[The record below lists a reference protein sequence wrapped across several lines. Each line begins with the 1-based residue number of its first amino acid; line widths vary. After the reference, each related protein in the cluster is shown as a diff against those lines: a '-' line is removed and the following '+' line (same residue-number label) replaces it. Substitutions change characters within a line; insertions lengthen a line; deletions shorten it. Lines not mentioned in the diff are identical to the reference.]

1 MGRSV
6 RNKGCKKYITGILTL
21 LFLFQQTLCIPVLA
35 TDITNVTPTQGTGHY
50 DIHPDFASGTMGFKH
65 YNNFNLSQGD
75 VANLIFA
82 LKNGNISLD
91 RFVNLVD
98 TQIIINGLLNTIKDG
113 GIGGHAIFVSPQGM
127 VVGASGVLNV
137 GALSAIAPT
146 TNAYDKFILDSA
158 ISSGLNQGYDY
169 ENNLAI
175 LKASDMGANID
186 INGKIISRGDVNLY
200 AKQINI
206 GNLSNADKAAI
217 FAGVN
222 KNYTGANEK
231 LATVQAANEL
241 FNALVATDV
250 TNGNAFVKDGGKITI
265 QAQSVKQAA
274 NPGIMDKI
282 VIKGKEY
289 VIEQLMD
296 ENTGNWLDN
305 NMLPQELRE
314 QGVDGEY
321 LTGVIK
327 TMLEDSIPSDATDS
341 DAHNKTN
348 YAIVN
353 VVNSLLKSANDI
365 DINATSKVDYI
376 FPNAS
381 RLFNSAIGNLIQAAI
396 EGTSF
401 DFEGAR
407 AKAEVNIGSNAEL
420 IAGNDVLLGSNAV
433 ANTIFK
439 ASSKFAPMLETTEEL
454 YYALGSKTVS
464 KVEVANG
471 AKISSKGDVKLNAQS
486 TNSNSIKIK
495 NPTSVIGSKAG
506 ASTGLPSIQLVVLAS
521 ETDSDTKAIVNSDAT
536 IEAKNVEVDAVNYS
550 SLSAVTEAIANID
563 SAKNTGVAVSVN
575 INNSN
580 INTEAKIDGTID
592 TNNQGTVSVN
602 AQNLHMNTNVAKAEV
617 TTDPPKT
624 LLTTL
629 KLNGILD
636 KITAKFSSLLD
647 LGGNSLIDTS
657 GLPKASIAATINDSN
672 ITTNATIG
680 KNASVHAD
688 NVNVNAN
695 TIDLTVN
702 NALANVKTDTASGAS
717 SYMSN
722 PGVAV
727 VVNNQNNNTTA
738 KIENGTE
745 LNQANV
751 TANNTL
757 NVNATTELPR
767 NSATIEFLL
776 NILQTGYDIGNL
788 PSDVEGNLSA
798 ELDDDWDIRLLLQ
811 GITNPVNEVTAD
823 ITNLYNEFKTSIKD
837 SLGLQGFFNNW
848 ASTSSSVKDGTGLSA
863 SVISSDIINNT
874 NALIGDYSNIQGNNV
889 IVNAANKTIQYN
901 AAGQISKLFIPTG
914 LGGDNGIGGNVIV
927 ENVTNN
933 TKAKIGNN
941 VNIDVDGNADVLSGT
956 ENQFLTVVSTGS
968 KASGENGVSI
978 SGSVTVQEVDGET
991 ESSIGSS
998 KIKANNLNVKVGEAK
1013 IKEIAKADDVLF
1025 TFGDEIWKDLPTDI
1039 VYEPGFDLDLSS
1051 PTISSFGGI
1060 DPDTG
1065 LLTFKDE
1072 ATIIKDGISNILVAG
1087 ALSQQKQ
1094 AGATGSSS
1102 GAAVG
1107 ASVNV
1112 SEFNRIVSAII
1123 NNGADI
1129 TLLDSLNVTADSKIQ
1144 SINVASAGAF
1154 AGGVSLGDNSG
1165 GGLLSG
1171 AKSKANGVLDK
1182 LKNKLTPSLIANLTS
1197 DDKKVSVG
1205 GESYNINSDG
1215 SIKTDNGTSL
1225 KDANGNDIKF
1235 QGSMGKEAASLD
1247 NLDASKGQTK
1257 NISAAAAGS
1266 VNTQINTSTTKAEIG
1281 AATIKVAN
1289 NVNVEA
1295 NQTTKSLNIGGGVAN
1310 ASTVGAGAAVNFIQ
1324 NSNQTSANV
1333 DGANIT
1339 FTKKSSNNNK
1349 LNVKANENN
1358 DNIQVA
1364 IGVGVTTTGTGDV
1377 NTATSAGGSF
1387 NADVLENSV
1396 KASIQNATVSNSANG
1411 KIDVDVNA
1419 ENHSTAYKGAGGMA
1433 VSVAQSGNTSVG
1445 AGMGGNI
1452 NLITKTTEAKIQNST
1467 INNADNVSVSAN
1479 KDKTQKTEELISVG
1493 VGGAVIAGA
1502 QNGYTFQG
1510 SMGTDVINNTINA
1523 IVDNSTI
1530 DSTGNLDVVANNN
1543 FSNGNIAGALG
1554 FSTAAT
1560 GVGVGVGAIVNVIN
1574 NNLQAA
1580 ILNNSSIKNTNNV
1593 NVKTSNNEDLKFLAA
1608 NMGIQT
1614 GSGIPAS
1621 VNGVVNVINNNIISS
1636 IDSSTVNN
1644 SNLINVIADYDNS
1657 IQGITAVGAGSNSG
1671 VATIGANVLSN
1682 TLLSNN
1688 IAQIKGSNVTSGGKL
1703 IVQATTDETIDVIP
1717 VAAAIS
1723 GSSTVTGAANVGV
1736 NVVSNNTAAKIDKN
1750 DSDEKSTILA
1760 NNIDVMASD
1769 NTKSSS
1775 RGGTIAASGG
1785 TATVAG
1791 VILADV
1797 YTKNVDAHIDNATI
1811 ENGGN
1816 VKVEASAK
1824 NIFGAENPNDITLG
1838 SLTGK
1843 VEAGQDISTSD
1854 GFENWD
1860 MTYDIAGSNTAGIS
1874 GSLISKT
1881 VVNEVNSYI
1890 GSNVEIQ
1897 NAGTIDVLAS
1907 NKTVVDVIVGNI
1919 TGATTAAVGGSV
1931 FSNVNSADVNAYIAN
1946 GAKIGTVSNAGNI
1959 KVDATSSQIY
1969 KSIMFII
1976 GAAGTAAVNGSINS
1990 NIITNSTNAYIGN
2003 NTTIKSNGTLDVLAK
2018 DTMDVETLNLGV
2030 SAAGTAA
2037 VGGAVF
2043 VDVLANK
2050 VNAIVGKNSSNGQKQ
2065 GEINVGNN
2073 VNIKADD
2080 TQNFKA
2086 NIALVAAS
2094 GTVAVDGV
2102 AVSNTMAS
2110 EVNAGVQDTTL
2121 KTSNSSINVE
2131 ANNDFNKDKET
2142 NGIGSLFNKDTINQ
2156 NDITALMPLVGIVN
2170 ASGSGTA
2177 SIGANIIANVVS
2189 TAVNAYVNN
2198 STVSTTSGL
2207 NVKANSTM
2215 NTYDAIISTTFATAA
2230 GVGLAGVNNIYSGE
2244 TKAIV
2249 QNSTVEKGNVI
2260 VSADDTFNLNSV
2272 VFSIAAAVGAG
2283 ASVSA
2288 IENANVIEN
2297 SVIANVINSD
2307 IQNASTVSV
2316 NAQNSVYIND
2326 ILAALSVANTGAGVN
2341 VIPVVNQF
2349 TGKTEAK
2356 IEDSSVNNAATSLL
2370 AKTKANINAGI
2381 VGASAAITGASIG
2394 GYTITNIFDNDI
2406 NATIDETELTNTKST
2421 ALTAESDIDILN
2433 GLASGGLAG
2442 IGANILANVL
2452 VNTINNNIGA
2462 NISNSLI
2469 KDGSISASA
2478 KQDSNINN
2486 NAYAIAGT
2494 FEGATTV
2501 INTAV
2506 NVFENN
2512 LTSGI
2517 IDTSADNVSNISV
2530 VADSIENLTN
2540 TNMGVAAAGL
2550 GASVGANAIVN
2561 VIENTTKAYID
2572 SKDKTINSTGSI
2584 LVSSDDNI
2592 LINNKLGLI
2601 SAAAGAIGAGVDVNV
2616 VNNAVIAELLTNEKG
2631 QINANNLEVLANST
2645 IGADN
2650 LIVSAAGGIAGI
2662 AANVVVNSFGSKVN
2676 FSNISE
2682 LNSANI
2688 NGSIGEINSNSN
2700 NIQYN
2705 KNGETKTASYNLTQ
2719 GTTKEGTK
2727 ATINGNVAATGKNSD
2742 GDAIKVAATNT
2753 LKGYNSDTF
2762 KITNTGVSVGGAA
2775 VGGNVLAT
2783 DMKYKTNASIEGGK
2797 ITANS
2802 GDVKVEANNRVKA
2815 DVDVT
2820 RVTVAGAG
2828 IEGGVGYFNNAS
2840 ETIAK
2845 VADTVIN
2852 AGNLNI
2858 SANSEDNIDIDVI
2871 SVLGAAAGANVSV
2884 AIADTNNNV
2893 QSLVSGNVDIDAN
2906 DVNINASNTSNLAS
2920 KLDTEQGGGLTVGVP
2935 VNRTKS
2941 NAITKALIN
2950 ATGTVDANNMNI
2962 IASSDGV
2969 NATTTM
2975 KMGSYSAITVDVAN
2989 QGASVN
2995 SEFLAGIDNSNIK
3008 INNKGTTNIL
3018 SGVKKSNN
3026 NEATSTKAEIKAQK
3040 TSVALADI
3048 NVTNLNTTVNSKTE
3062 AKLNTGNFT
3071 TNSLNIKSMA
3081 DRDAVIGSN
3090 NTNIGAIEV
3099 QTLNMNANVMGSNT
3113 INISGNNTITG
3124 NAIVKLTDDADTN
3137 AQISNMQ
3144 LSLVGAA
3151 VNESVSKVDTDTT
3164 ININGTLA
3172 MGDMN
3177 VESNVNRDTYNSIE
3191 SNSGAIVKVGVFK
3204 ITTSTTGDSNVNM
3217 AANATNENYDN
3228 GLMVIANAV
3237 NTAESITGENS
3248 AALLAISKNTSGN
3261 TVNATNNINVNGAN
3275 INSKGEF
3282 KLAATNENRV
3292 LMKRKS
3298 TQSGVYVNSGGSLY
3312 NDITSN
3318 SKVNIQNGSNIN
3330 ANDVDISSTAK
3341 IGTKNN
3347 EAIAYTIRAAGGIAE
3362 TRTNINNTVT
3372 QTSEVNV
3379 NNSTINATSDM
3390 DINVDTNSSFEQTLN
3405 ASGTG
3410 FVANVDGFSNLT
3422 VINNNNFNVSNNAT
3436 VSADSLNIAL
3446 DSSNTLIN
3454 KVDLNAD
3461 HFGFRDIDGS
3471 SNITLEINN
3480 LIDNKGHI
3488 KADTLAQ
3495 FDFMKKSTNI
3505 LDQDVKVT
3513 VDAAI
3518 PTSAVDGLVKYTVNN
3533 KMNVAQNADIISNK
3547 DVIINYLSGN
3557 NKITSDM
3564 IEDLTC
3570 RILFGIPIHTVNRY
3584 KRISQNVNNSLQL
3597 DGVIKAGTSAQ
3608 RYMYIDKNGNI
3619 DMEKLKGFM
3628 QEEYKLVDAS
3638 NVSGEQL
3645 TEDTIKGLEGE
3656 VDKLQEKIDELQAQ
3670 ADKNDALISDY
3681 KTALNEITNLLNS
3694 INNAISVTDAQNQFK
3709 TEVQNAVVGEGENKI
3724 SQELFDKIW
3733 EKANPNKTTE
3743 TEYTASITEVAKEVL
3758 DGEENIDK
3766 KVSAIE
3772 TAYNTANGKFSTKI
3786 IDGYEYSLYNGK
3798 VLLGN
3803 DDKTKTDAIN
3813 NLTAGKN
3820 ELKSVIADFE
3830 NLNKGYKDNLETL
3843 NDSLTSVNNQIA
3855 YLKENP
3861 LSDLVIE
3868 KAAVE
3873 FANLNIPS
3881 SKIEINGITK
3891 EENGK
3896 KTINIKGNG
3905 KFILASAGLGIDNY
3919 SNRDLIFKNIDL
3931 VNGYGPTGLI
3941 IDGTNY
3947 NHLANTGTPVADN
3960 VLLETDGDILGI
3972 VINNYFDHSN
3982 PLLLSPVASDII
3994 FNGTVAI
4001 GGNPIKI
4008 WNESGDVIFNNILT
4022 SGTKDIVASQGN
4034 FEYNVPTTIFT
4045 LNANDRIIAGKNV
4058 NIDVQEAKINGT
4070 IKAGYGDRNLTI
4082 TSDMLKDENLIVD
4095 PNTGDKNMVN
4105 LAGTDKTPYLNETNN
4120 IKVLYKDNKLLVFNT
4135 KTEGG
4140 NVNITGKV
4148 TGNGKVTYTNGYAT
4162 VNIDNQTDKQL
4173 VVNGLENN
4181 RQNGSFTNKGTI
4193 TNVVNQ
4199 GSNKATTKISS
4210 KGNIDILGQIKSG
4223 FGFISGD
4230 NVSELNVSGQNGVNV
4245 KEKLSE
4251 TGEIIATI
4259 DTYGNSSITNTAS
4272 SIVIDGIVQNTNGN
4286 LTTTNEGLGGTIV
4299 NGTLKNTIGT
4309 LTATNKNGELLVNE
4323 TGKVKSEN
4331 GTIKLNNTTGT
4342 GTTIKGLV
4350 DGVNGDVE
4358 ILNENGEL
4366 LVDTLG
4372 IVQNT
4377 GNNLTVTNKGNGGA
4391 TISGLVK
4398 NTGNKLTVDNQNAK
4412 LYIDGNI
4419 ENYGNNLEVKNSGE
4433 QGAEI
4438 EGTVKGYGNNS
4449 IVSVT
4454 NTNGNLLVS
4463 ETGEIQNA
4471 GNNLTVSN
4479 SGNGNVTIEGLVQ
4492 NEGVDL
4498 TLFNSG
4504 LGGITVIGSVI
4515 NKGNDLIVDNQ
4526 DGLLSVNANGLIQN
4540 TGNLLKLTNTGA
4552 GITIDGT
4559 IEGFRGVAANDKGD
4573 IEVKNEKGTLLVNAS
4588 GKIENTGNNLTVTN
4602 KGNGGATISG
4612 LVKNT
4617 GNKLTVDNQNAK
4629 LYIDGNIENHGNNLE
4644 VKNSGE
4650 QGAEIEGIVRG
4661 IGSNSTVKVT
4671 NEGGNLKINENAEV
4685 TNESQTTADNL
4696 LVQNNSSG
4704 ILDIFGKIFNKNK
4717 GNTEVKNINQSATSK
4732 IVVEET
4738 GTVTNTNG
4746 TLLVQNNGG
4755 LGIIIDGLINNKL
4768 GATTVENLNE
4778 TNTSEI
4784 LISTIGKIVN
4794 NNGTINVTNKGQK
4807 ETGLDVDGL
4816 INAINQDIV
4825 INNQN
4830 SNIEIGEYET
4840 GNDNY
4845 ILANNGNV
4853 IINQT
4858 NGNILNGIIDPD
4870 TNNKNQNHDLGNPDH
4885 AYKTL
4890 INAGEN
4896 LTITTNGGN
4905 IGKDTHNL
4913 ENKESGFGINAST
4926 RDYTESINVNVKGKV
4941 KVDAKNN
4948 GNALVNLR
4956 AKNSDLKVDNI
4967 KSDGNIMLTAIDW
4980 KQKDEETPN
4989 PNNEEYYR
4997 GYSIVNASSNTNVA
5011 NVEGRNIS
5019 LISSNNIGADGN
5031 SFTYKQLENGTISG
5045 LAEND
5050 LYISGLGNNDNIWQL
5065 IAKRGNLGLDLSGN
5079 ATIREITAG
5088 GKMKIVSKGS
5098 NLTFYDLGRLVNLL
5112 GDEDDILFPH
5122 DKISI
5127 SSVIPDAIEIHVLDI
5142 NPATRIDPNNAN
5154 STLNIYNA
5162 FLEGKN
5168 DGTADVILRADNV
5181 IAHAYDAAS
5190 SNISNVLRPN
5200 GFDATE
5206 DRTYANDFTDKNAIK
5221 DLTASGFNTVG
5232 GGNKLVFDIQGV
5244 SPDNVKDAG
5253 GTENQR
5259 NYKAQDVVQTI
5270 EIFDNPIGFKETV
5283 YKTKDVTLSLN
5294 SSDSAPLDNRG
5305 MELLKFYTDNAY
5317 VDTKDLN
5324 LHMSDTFVTNYAEF
5338 RNGNRGGEP
5347 GGFYIDPENGYRWLT
5362 IVDNDYYRN
5371 ISNDFGIPVTSQ
5383 LYTKLTGSFAL
5394 SMGNLI
5400 ALETKA
5406 PVVHYNPY
5414 EVVNLPRTENSF
5426 YRLTYKDDK
5435 IQKTTTTP
5443 EFADI
5448 DKSTYKPTKRE
5459 YIRFSVLED
5468 SGIRLDKKKKQKTPR
5483 IIAIVDISRGGIAVT
5498 HDGSLKVGEK
5508 MIVSLSCYGMDIS
5521 PEVEVVRVSGNN
5533 AGMKFINLDKST
5545 ANKILYMNMFM
5556 AEDANNLQTS
5566 SR

>member
-6 RNKGCKKYITGILTL
+6 NNKGCKKYITGMLTL

-35 TDITNVTPTQGTGHY
+35 TDISGINPTQGTGHY
-50 DIHPDFASGTMGFKH
+50 DIHPEFVHGDMGFRH
-65 YNNFNLSQGD
+65 YENFNLSQGD
-75 VANLIFA
+75 IANLIF
-82 LKNGNISLD
+82 LVKNGQIPVEK
-91 RFVNLVD
+91 FVNLVD
-98 TQIIINGLLNTIKDG
+98 NQIIINGLLNGVLSNGD
-113 GIGGHAIFVSPQGM
+113 IGGHAIFVSPQGM

-137 GALSAIAPT
+137 GALTAIAPT
-146 TNAYDKFILDSA
+146 QANYESVRGRYYQLNTTNGQYEPVLNIVNDSYINENYQTVTRTDAEQADYDINVTLKNGDQ
-158 ISSGLNQGYDY
+158 QG
-169 ENNLAI
+169 
-175 LKASDMGANID
+175 NID
-186 INGKIISRGDVNLY
+186 VNGKIISRGNVELVG
-200 AKQINI
+200 KNI
-206 GNLSNADKAAI
+206 TVRKDPNNPNAQKAGI
-217 FAGVN
+217 LAGVN
-222 KNYTGANEK
+222 KNFNNANIK
-231 LATVQAANEL
+231 LTTVEAANNL
-241 FNALVATDV
+241 FNALVNTDEK
-250 TNGNAFVKDGGKITI
+250 NANAFDKQGNIIVK
-265 QAQSVKQAA
+265 AQSIKNITNEDIKESDIPSEGLNEENGQTIENMLANGIIQKPDDAFVNPDSFENNASSVIIEDAILKAHDIDVSATTKVVYDAKKGAPSLNYITNPDSTVLGQLLSNGYANWEGARSKATVTIGDGAELYASGDVLLNAIAIATSNIKVAPLKYTKKVQVADIAEMYYALGTKTQADVVVQNGA
-274 NPGIMDKI
+274 
-282 VIKGKEY
+282 
-289 VIEQLMD
+289 VIEA
-296 ENTGNWLDN
+296 
-305 NMLPQELRE
+305 
-314 QGVDGEY
+314 
-321 LTGVIK
+321 
-327 TMLEDSIPSDATDS
+327 S
-341 DAHNKTN
+341 
-348 YAIVN
+348 
-353 VVNSLLKSANDI
+353 NDFVA
-365 DINATSKVDYI
+365 NATSKNTLWAKIKNVTTMLDQAI
-376 FPNAS
+376 MPNWQVII
-381 RLFNSAIGNLIQAAI
+381 L
-396 EGTSF
+396 
-401 DFEGAR
+401 
-407 AKAEVNIGSNAEL
+407 
-420 IAGNDVLLGSNAV
+420 
-433 ANTIFK
+433 NT
-439 ASSKFAPMLETTEEL
+439 TTEADTKAVIE
-454 YYALGSKTVS
+454 
-464 KVEVANG
+464 NG
-471 AKISSKGDVKLNAQS
+471 AKITANNINVNAVNV
-486 TNSNSIKIK
+486 TNDFINMAAKTTMFPDDS
-495 NPTSVIGSKAG
+495 
-506 ASTGLPSIQLVVLAS
+506 LPSFSIAA
-521 ETDSDTKAIVNSDAT
+521 AIRNAD
-536 IEAKNVEVDAVNYS
+536 
-550 SLSAVTEAIANID
+550 
-563 SAKNTGVAVSVN
+563 
-575 INNSN
+575 
-580 INTEAKIDGTID
+580 INTEAKI
-592 TNNQGTVSVN
+592 NNKINANGDVNVN
-602 AQNLHMNTNVAKAEV
+602 AQNLHVASINSTASVSE
-617 TTDPPKT
+617 PKSGALDSAINSGLKGT
-624 LLTTL
+624 LLG
-629 KLNGILD
+629 KAQEAVKQIQS
-636 KITAKFSSLLD
+636 KI
-647 LGGNSLIDTS
+647 S
-657 GLPKASIAATINDSN
+657 GLLGTFIADA
-672 ITTNATIG
+672 AP
-680 KNASVHAD
+680 NASGSVV
-688 NVNVNAN
+688 VN
-695 TIDLTVN
+695 TVN
-702 NALANVKTDTASGAS
+702 NNATATVGNQADITANKVNINSNIVDMTINSATAKASDNKTASYVPA
-717 SYMSN
+717 

-727 VVNNQNNNTTA
+727 IVNEQNNSAKAQIEDTDGTNSAKIKAANGLNVSATTEQPMNEATFEFLLSLAQLGTDLVLPDGALADNVSSFELNTNAPWDLTGLKAMFGDTSAEILADIKDIKLGLKQSGAISHLGLKGFTNNWAQSSSKVKDGGVGLAGSFVYSEVVNN
-738 KIENGTE
+738 
-745 LNQANV
+745 
-751 TANNTL
+751 
-757 NVNATTELPR
+757 
-767 NSATIEFLL
+767 TIAR
-776 NILQTGYDIGNL
+776 IGNGAQIT
-788 PSDVEGNLSA
+788 ETGN
-798 ELDDDWDIRLLLQ
+798 
-811 GITNPVNEVTAD
+811 VV
-823 ITNLYNEFKTSIKD
+823 
-837 SLGLQGFFNNW
+837 
-848 ASTSSSVKDGTGLSA
+848 
-863 SVISSDIINNT
+863 
-874 NALIGDYSNIQGNNV
+874 
-889 IVNAANKTIQYN
+889 VNAANKIIQNN
-901 AAGQISKLFIPTG
+901 ASGDLSKLWKISGATG
-914 LGGDNGIGGNVIV
+914 ESSGVGGSGIVTY
-927 ENVTNN
+927 VTNN
-933 TKAKIGNN
+933 AKAQIGENVVIDSKSDVKVNSANQQSYINAAITGSSTKQGLAF
-941 VNIDVDGNADVLSGT
+941 SGS
-956 ENQFLTVVSTGS
+956 TVV
-968 KASGENGVSI
+968 
-978 SGSVTVQEVDGET
+978 QELKGTT
-991 ESSIGSS
+991 ESSIGNNTIIS
-998 KIKANNLNVKVGEAK
+998 ANNLDVTAGKASISTAK
-1013 IKEIAKADDVLF
+1013 RSFDQFITDPFENEEDQIITDDV
-1025 TFGDEIWKDLPTDI
+1025 
-1039 VYEPGFDLDLSS
+1039 DLSS
-1051 PTISSFGGI
+1051 PQIRRFLEL
-1060 DPDTG
+1060 DEKTG
-1065 LLTFKDE
+1065 LIAVDSPVEIT
-1072 ATIIKDGISNILVAG
+1072 DGISNITITG
-1087 ALSQQKQ
+1087 ALSNQKGTTSDPSQ
-1094 AGATGSSS
+1094 TSSS
-1102 GAAVG
+1102 GVAIG
-1107 ASVNV
+1107 ASVVV
-1112 SEFNRIVSAII
+1112 SDIQKEVNALI
-1123 NNGADI
+1123 ADNAEI
-1129 TLLDSLNVTADSKIQ
+1129 TLNNDLNVKADTLNQ
-1144 SINVASAGAF
+1144 TLNLALAGAF
-1154 AGGVSLGDNSG
+1154 AGGVKLKKDKGDSSSASTQSANGKTNLLNSWQDKTSNSATKADEMLAKADSASKTSQKLDQHGRPIIKVDGKEYVTDVNGQYHDGKGNVLKDSSGNNVKYQGSLGNE
-1165 GGLLSG
+1165 
-1171 AKSKANGVLDK
+1171 KSN
-1182 LKNKLTPSLIANLTS
+1182 
-1197 DDKKVSVG
+1197 
-1205 GESYNINSDG
+1205 
-1215 SIKTDNGTSL
+1215 
-1225 KDANGNDIKF
+1225 
-1235 QGSMGKEAASLD
+1235 LD
-1247 NLDASKGQTK
+1247 NTK
-1257 NISAAAAGS
+1257 NASNNMSAAAAGS
-1266 VNTQINTSTTKAEIG
+1266 VNVHLNNSNVKAEVGNAKI
-1281 AATIKVAN
+1281 TVKN
-1289 NVNVEA
+1289 NLNVEA
-1295 NQTTKSLNIGGGVAN
+1295 NQETNVLNIGGGVAN
-1310 ASTVGAGAAVNFIQ
+1310 ASTVGAGAAVNLIE
-1324 NSNQTSANV
+1324 NNNQTQALINSADV
-1333 DGANIT
+1333 T
-1339 FTKKSSNNNK
+1339 FTGDGDNL
-1349 LNVKANENN
+1349 LNILAEENN

-1364 IGVGVTTTGTGDV
+1364 IGAGVTKTSTSDTTTQV
-1377 NTATSAGGSF
+1377 SAGGSF
-1387 NADVLENSV
+1387 NTDILTNKVIAEANNIKV
-1396 KASIQNATVSNSANG
+1396 KQSNGINN
-1411 KIDVDVNA
+1411 IDVNVDA
-1419 ENHSTAYKGAGGMA
+1419 ENHSTSYKGAGGLS
-1433 VSVAQSGNTSVG
+1433 VNVAQAGNTSVG
-1445 AGMGGNI
+1445 AGMGGNL
-1452 NLITKTTEAKIQNST
+1452 NLITKETKAQITNDSDIKNSK
-1467 INNADNVSVSAN
+1467 SVKVTAN
-1479 KDKTQKTEELISVG
+1479 KDKNQKTEDLISVG

-1502 QNGYTFQG
+1502 QSGYTFQG
-1510 SMGTDVINNTINA
+1510 AMGTDVVNNTISA
-1523 IVDNSTI
+1523 IVDNSTIGSTGNLDVIDNSTI
-1530 DSTGNLDVVANNN
+1530 DSTGDLDVVANNN
-1543 FSNGNIAGALG
+1543 FNNGNIAGALG
-1554 FSTAAT
+1554 FSSAAT

-1574 NNLQAA
+1574 NNIQAA
-1580 ILNNSSIKNTNNV
+1580 ISNNSDIKNASNV
-1593 NVKTSNNEDLKFLAA
+1593 NVETSNNEDLKFLAI

-1621 VNGVVNVINNNIISS
+1621 ANGIVNVVNNNIISS
-1636 IDSSTVNN
+1636 IESSTVNN
-1644 SNLINVIADYDNS
+1644 SGLTNVIADYDNS
-1657 IQGITAVGAGSNSG
+1657 IQGITFVGAGSNSG
-1671 VATIGANVLSN
+1671 VATISANVLSN
-1682 TLLSNN
+1682 VLSSDNV
-1688 IAQIKGSNVTSGGKL
+1688 AQIKGSNVTSSGKL
-1703 IVQATTDETIDVIP
+1703 TVQSTTDETIDVIP

-1736 NVVSNNTAAKIDKN
+1736 NVVSNSTSAKIDKN
-1750 DSDEKSTILA
+1750 DSGKKSTISA
-1760 NNIDVMASD
+1760 NNIDVVASD

-1785 TATVAG
+1785 TATVGGA
-1791 VILADV
+1791 ILADV

-1811 ENGGN
+1811 QNGGN
-1816 VKVEASAK
+1816 VKVDASAK
-1824 NIFGAENPNDITLG
+1824 NIFGAENPNEITLG
-1838 SLTGK
+1838 SLTNK
-1843 VEAGQDISTSD
+1843 VQNGEDITNSD

-1897 NAGTIDVLAS
+1897 NAGNIDVLAS
-1907 NKTVVDVIVGNI
+1907 NKTVADVIVGNI

-1946 GAKIGTVSNAGNI
+1946 GAKIDTISNVGNI
-1959 KVDATSSQIY
+1959 KVDAVSSQIY

-1990 NIITNSTNAYIGN
+1990 NIIANSTNAYIGN
-2003 NTTIKSNGTLDVLAK
+2003 NTTIKSNGTLDVLAG

-2030 SAAGTAA
+2030 NAAGTAA

-2050 VNAIVGKNSSNGQKQ
+2050 VNAIVGNNSTGGQKQ
-2065 GEINVGNN
+2065 GEISVGKD
-2073 VNIKADD
+2073 VNIKANDA
-2080 TQNFKA
+2080 QNFKA

-2110 EVNAGVQDTTL
+2110 EVNAGIQDTTL
-2121 KTSNSSINVE
+2121 KTSNGSINVE

-2156 NDITALMPLVGIVN
+2156 SDVAALMPLVGIVN

-2177 SIGANIIANVVS
+2177 SVGANVIANVVS

-2198 STVSTTSGL
+2198 ATVSTTNGL
-2207 NVKANSTM
+2207 NVEANSTM
-2215 NTYDAIISTTFATAA
+2215 NTYDAIISTTFATTA

-2244 TKAIV
+2244 TKALV
-2249 QNSTVEKGNVI
+2249 QNSTVEKGNVK
-2260 VSADDTFNLNSV
+2260 VSANDTFNLNSV
-2272 VFSIAAAVGAG
+2272 VFSVAAAVGAG

-2288 IENANVIEN
+2288 IENANIIEN
-2297 SVIANVINSD
+2297 SVIANVINSN
-2307 IQNASTVSV
+2307 ILNADSVNV

-2326 ILAALSVANTGAGVN
+2326 ILAAASIANTGAGVN
-2341 VIPVVNQF
+2341 VIPVINQF

-2356 IEDSSVNNAATSLL
+2356 IEGGSVNNAATSLS
-2370 AKTKANINAGI
+2370 AKTKANVNAGI
-2381 VGASAAITGASIG
+2381 AGVSAAIASASIG
-2394 GYTITNIFDNDI
+2394 GYTIANIFDNDI
-2406 NATIDETELTNTKST
+2406 YATINGTELTNAKST
-2421 ALTAESDIDILN
+2421 SLIAESDIDILN
-2433 GLASGGLAG
+2433 GLASGGLTG
-2442 IGANILANVL
+2442 IGVSGLANVL
-2452 VNTINNNIGA
+2452 VNTINNNVGA
-2462 NISNSLI
+2462 NISNSSI
-2469 KDGSISASA
+2469 KDGSISTSA

-2486 NAYAIAGT
+2486 NAYAVAGT
-2494 FEGATTV
+2494 VKGATAIV
-2501 INTAV
+2501 NTAV

-2550 GASVGANAIVN
+2550 GASIGANAIVN

-2592 LINNKLGLI
+2592 LLNNKLGLI
-2601 SAAAGAIGAGVDVNV
+2601 SLAAGAIGAGVDVNV
-2616 VNNAVIAELLTNEKG
+2616 INNAVIAELLTNSNG

-2650 LIVSAAGGIAGI
+2650 SIVSAAGGIAGI

-2676 FSNISE
+2676 FSNASE

-2688 NGSIGEINSNSN
+2688 NGSLGEINPNSN

-2762 KITNTGVSVGGAA
+2762 KISNTGVSVGGAA

-2802 GDVKVEANNRVKA
+2802 GNVKIDANSTVKA
-2815 DVDVT
+2815 DIDVNQAS
-2820 RVTVAGAG
+2820 VGLAG
-2828 IEGGVGYFNNAS
+2828 IQGGVGYFNNAS

-2845 VADTVIN
+2845 AANSVIN
-2852 AGNLNI
+2852 TKGNLTVN
-2858 SANSEDNIDIDVI
+2858 ANSTDNIDIDVLSI
-2871 SVLGAAAGANVSV
+2871 LGSVAGANVSV
-2884 AIADTNNNV
+2884 AVADTNNNV
-2893 QSLVSGNVDIDAN
+2893 QSLVSGSVDIDAN
-2906 DVNINASNTSNLAS
+2906 DVNINASNASNLAS

-2950 ATGTVDANNMNI
+2950 ATGTIDANNMNL

-3026 NEATSTKAEIKAQK
+3026 NQAASMKAEIKAQR
-3040 TSVALADI
+3040 TGFALVDVKVSNFNA
-3048 NVTNLNTTVNSKTE
+3048 TVNSKTE

-3071 TNSLNIKSMA
+3071 TNNLNIKSMA

-3090 NTNIGAIEV
+3090 NTNIGAVEV
-3099 QTLNMNANVMGSNT
+3099 QTLNMNATAKGSNT
-3113 INISGNNTITG
+3113 VNIAGNNTIIG
-3124 NAIVKLTDDADTN
+3124 NAIVELTDDADTN
-3137 AQISNMQ
+3137 AQITNMQ

-3172 MGDMN
+3172 MSDMD
-3177 VESNVNRDTYNSIE
+3177 VKSTVNRDTYNSIE
-3191 SNSGAIVKVGVFK
+3191 SNSGAIVAIVDVGVFK
-3204 ITTSTTGDSNVNM
+3204 ITTSTTGDSNVNI

-3228 GLMVIANAV
+3228 GLTVIANAV
-3237 NTAESITGENS
+3237 NTAESVTGENNK
-3248 AALLAISKNTSGN
+3248 ALAAISKNTSGN
-3261 TVNATNNINVNGAN
+3261 TLNASNNINVNGAK

-3330 ANDVDISSTAK
+3330 ASDVNISSTAK
-3341 IGTKNN
+3341 IGTKGDEN
-3347 EAIAYTIRAAGGIAE
+3347 IAYTIRAAGGIVE
-3362 TRTNINNTVT
+3362 KETNINNTVS

-3390 DINVDTNSSFEQTLN
+3390 NINVDTDSKFSQSLN
-3405 ASGTG
+3405 ASGSG

-3422 VINNNNFNVSNNAT
+3422 VTNNNKFNVLNNAT
-3436 VSADSLNIAL
+3436 VSADTLNIAL
-3446 DSSNTLIN
+3446 DSSNELTNNVNL
-3454 KVDLNAD
+3454 DAS
-3461 HFGFRDIDGS
+3461 HFGFRDIDGK
-3471 SNITLEINN
+3471 SNITLTINN
-3480 LIDNKGHI
+3480 TIDNKGHI

-3505 LDQDVKVT
+3505 LDQDVKVK

-3533 KMNVAQNADIISNK
+3533 HMNVAKDADIISNK
-3547 DVIINYLSGN
+3547 DVIVNYLSGN

-3564 IEDLTC
+3564 VEDLTC
-3570 RILFGIPIHTVNRY
+3570 RILFGIPIHVVNRY
-3584 KRISQNVNNSLQL
+3584 SRISQNVSNSLQL
-3597 DGVIKAGTSAQ
+3597 DGVIKAGIAAQ
-3608 RYMYIDKNGNI
+3608 RYMYIDKDGNI
-3619 DMEKLKGFM
+3619 DMDKLKGFM
-3628 QEEYKLVDAS
+3628 QDEYKLVNAS

-3645 TEDTIKGLEGE
+3645 TQDTIKGLEGE
-3656 VDKLQEKIDELQAQ
+3656 VDKLQEKIDELKAQ
-3670 ADKNDALISDY
+3670 ADKNDALIAEY
-3681 KTALNEITNLLNS
+3681 KTSLNELTSLLNN

-3709 TEVQNAVVGEGENKI
+3709 SEVQNAVVGEGENKI

-3733 EKANPNKTTE
+3733 EKANPNKDTGAE
-3743 TEYTASITEVAKEVL
+3743 NTASITEVAKEVL
-3758 DGEENIDK
+3758 NGEENLDK

-3772 TAYNTANGKFSTKI
+3772 TAYNAANGKFSTKT

-3798 VLLGN
+3798 ILLGN
-3803 DDKTKTDAIN
+3803 DDKAKTDAIN

-3820 ELKSVIADFE
+3820 ELASVIADFE
-3830 NLNKGYKDNLETL
+3830 NANKGYKESLETL

-3861 LSDLVIE
+3861 LSDLVIK

-3896 KTINIKGNG
+3896 KVININGDG

-3947 NHLANTGTPVADN
+3947 NHLANTTTPVADN
-3960 VLLETDGDILGI
+3960 VYLVTEGDIKGI

-3982 PLLLSPVASDII
+3982 PLLSSPVASDII
-3994 FNGTVAI
+3994 FNGTVTL
-4001 GGNPIKI
+4001 GGDPVKI

-4022 SGTKDIVASQGN
+4022 SGSKDIVATQGN
-4034 FEYNVPTTIFT
+4034 FEYNVPTTVFT
-4045 LNANDRIIAGKNV
+4045 LNSNDRIIAGQNV
-4058 NIDVQEAKINGT
+4058 NINVQEAKINGT
-4070 IKAGYGDRNLTI
+4070 IKAGYGNRNLTI
-4082 TSDMLKDENLIVD
+4082 TNDMLNNLIVD
-4095 PNTGDKNMVN
+4095 PNTGERNMVN
-4105 LAGTDKTPYLNETNN
+4105 LGGADKSPYLNATNN

-4173 VVNGLENN
+4173 VINGLENN
-4181 RQNGSFTNKGTI
+4181 RQNGSFANKGTI

-4223 FGFISGD
+4223 FGFINGD
-4230 NVSELNVSGQNGVNV
+4230 NVSELNISGQNGVKV
-4245 KEKLSE
+4245 EEKLSE

-4259 DTYGNSSITNTAS
+4259 DTYGNSSITNTGS

-4286 LTTTNEGLGGTIV
+4286 LTTTNEGLGGTII
-4299 NGTLKNTIGT
+4299 NGTLKNTTGI
-4309 LTATNKNGELLVNE
+4309 LTVTNKNGELLVNE

-4377 GNNLTVTNKGNGGA
+4377 GNNLTVTNKGDGGA
-4391 TISGLVK
+4391 TVSGLIK
-4398 NTGNKLTVDNQNAK
+4398 NTGNKLTLDNQNEK
-4412 LYIDGNI
+4412 LYIDGSV
-4419 ENYGNNLEVKNSGE
+4419 ENYGNNLEVKNSGSK
-4433 QGAEI
+4433 GVEI
-4438 EGTVKGYGNNS
+4438 EGIVKGDGNNS

-4454 NTNGNLLVS
+4454 NTNGNL
-4463 ETGEIQNA
+4463 T
-4471 GNNLTVSN
+4471 
-4479 SGNGNVTIEGLVQ
+4479 
-4492 NEGVDL
+4492 
-4498 TLFNSG
+4498 
-4504 LGGITVIGSVI
+4504 
-4515 NKGNDLIVDNQ
+4515 
-4526 DGLLSVNANGLIQN
+4526 
-4540 TGNLLKLTNTGA
+4540 
-4552 GITIDGT
+4552 
-4559 IEGFRGVAANDKGD
+4559 
-4573 IEVKNEKGTLLVNAS
+4573 
-4588 GKIENTGNNLTVTN
+4588 
-4602 KGNGGATISG
+4602 
-4612 LVKNT
+4612 
-4617 GNKLTVDNQNAK
+4617 
-4629 LYIDGNIENHGNNLE
+4629 
-4644 VKNSGE
+4644 
-4650 QGAEIEGIVRG
+4650 
-4661 IGSNSTVKVT
+4661 
-4671 NEGGNLKINENAEV
+4671 INENAEV
-4685 TNESQTTADNL
+4685 SNESNEIADNL

-4704 ILDIFGKIFNKNK
+4704 VLDIFGTIFNKNK
-4717 GNTEVKNINQSATSK
+4717 GNTKVTNINQSATSEIK
-4732 IVVEET
+4732 VNET
-4738 GTVTNTNG
+4738 GSITNTNG
-4746 TLLVQNNGG
+4746 TLFVQNNGG
-4755 LGIIIDGLINNKL
+4755 LGITIDGLINNKL
-4768 GATTVENLNE
+4768 GETTVKNLNE
-4778 TNTSEI
+4778 TNTSGI
-4784 LISTIGKIVN
+4784 LISTIGRIINEDGKINITN
-4794 NNGTINVTNKGQK
+4794 NGQK

-4816 INAINQDIV
+4816 INAINKDIV

-4830 SNIEIGEYET
+4830 SNIEIGEYAT
-4840 GNDNY
+4840 DNDNY
-4845 ILANNGNV
+4845 ILANKGN
-4853 IINQT
+4853 IEINQT

-4997 GYSIVNASSNTNVA
+4997 GYSIINAANNKNVA

-5019 LISSNNIGADGN
+5019 LISSNNIGENGN
-5031 SFTYKQLENGTISG
+5031 SFTYNQLENGTISAM
-5045 LAEND
+5045 AEND
-5050 LYISGLGNNDNIWQL
+5050 LYITGMGNNDNIWQL

-5088 GKMKIVSKGS
+5088 GTLKIVSKAA
-5098 NLTFYDLGRLVNLL
+5098 NLTIYDLGKLTNLL
-5112 GDEDDILFPH
+5112 GAEEDILYPH
-5122 DKISI
+5122 DKILMST
-5127 SSVIPDAIEIHVLDI
+5127 VVPDATEIHVLDI
-5142 NPATRIDPNNAN
+5142 NPATRIDPNDAN

-5162 FLEGKN
+5162 YIEGKN

-5190 SNISNVLRPN
+5190 SPVSNALRPN
-5200 GFDATE
+5200 GFDAQ
-5206 DRTYANDFTDKNAIK
+5206 DGRMYANDFTDPNAPK
-5221 DLTASGFNTVG
+5221 DLKASGFNTVG
-5232 GGNKLVFDIQGV
+5232 DGEKLVFDIQGV

-5253 GTENQR
+5253 GKEEQR

-5283 YKTKDVTLSLN
+5283 YKAKDVTLSLN
-5294 SSDSAPLDNRG
+5294 SGENAPLDNRG

-5324 LHMSDTFVTNYAEF
+5324 LHMSDTFITNYAEF
-5338 RNGNRGGEP
+5338 RNGNREGEP

-5362 IVDNDYYRN
+5362 IVDNDYHRN
-5371 ISNDFGIPVTSQ
+5371 IANDFGIPVTSQ

-5459 YIRFSVLED
+5459 FIRFNVLED
-5468 SGIRLDKKKKQKTPR
+5468 SGIGLDKKKKQKTPR
-5483 IIAIVDISRGGIAVT
+5483 IIAIVDISRGGISVT
-5498 HDGSLKVGEK
+5498 HDGSLKVGER
-5508 MIVSLSCYGMDIS
+5508 MVVSLSCHGMDVS
-5521 PEVEVVRVSGNN
+5521 PEVEVVRVTGNN

-5556 AEDANNLQTS
+5556 AEKNDNLQTS

>member
-6 RNKGCKKYITGILTL
+6 NNKGCKKYITGMLTL

-35 TDITNVTPTQGTGHY
+35 TDISGINPTQGTGHY
-50 DIHPDFASGTMGFKH
+50 DIHPEFVHGDMGFRH
-65 YNNFNLSQGD
+65 YENFNLSQGD
-75 VANLIFA
+75 IANLIF
-82 LKNGNISLD
+82 LVKNGQIPVEK
-91 RFVNLVD
+91 FVNLVD
-98 TQIIINGLLNTIKDG
+98 NQIIINGLLNGVLTNGD
-113 GIGGHAIFVSPQGM
+113 IGGHAIFVSPQGM
-127 VVGASGVLNV
+127 VIGASGVLNV
-137 GALSAIAPT
+137 GALTAIAPT
-146 TNAYDKFILDSA
+146 RANYESVRGRYYQLNTTNGQYEPVLNIVNDSYINENYQTVTRTDAEQADYDINVTLKNGDQ
-158 ISSGLNQGYDY
+158 QG
-169 ENNLAI
+169 
-175 LKASDMGANID
+175 NID
-186 INGKIISRGDVNLY
+186 VNGKIISRGNVELVG
-200 AKQINI
+200 KNI
-206 GNLSNADKAAI
+206 TVRKDPNNPNAQKAGI
-217 FAGVN
+217 LAGVN
-222 KNYTGANEK
+222 KNFNNANIK
-231 LATVQAANEL
+231 LTTVEAANNL
-241 FNALVATDV
+241 FNALVNTDV
-250 TNGNAFVKDGGKITI
+250 KNANAFDQQGNIIVK
-265 QAQSVKQAA
+265 AQS
-274 NPGIMDKI
+274 
-282 VIKGKEY
+282 IKNITNEDIKES
-289 VIEQLMD
+289 D
-296 ENTGNWLDN
+296 
-305 NMLPQELRE
+305 
-314 QGVDGEY
+314 
-321 LTGVIK
+321 
-327 TMLEDSIPSDATDS
+327 IPSEGLDEEKGQSIEEMLADGLIQKPDDAFVNPDS
-341 DAHNKTN
+341 FENNASSVIIEDA
-348 YAIVN
+348 I
-353 VVNSLLKSANDI
+353 LKAHDI
-365 DINATSKVDYI
+365 DVSATTKVVYNAKKGAPSLNYITNPDSTVLGQLLSNGYANWEGARSKATVTIGDGAELYASGDVLLNAIAIATSNIKVAPLKYTKKVQVADIAEMYYALGTKTQADVVVQNGAVVEASNDFVANATSKNTLWAKIKNVTTMLDQAI
-376 FPNAS
+376 MPNWQVII
-381 RLFNSAIGNLIQAAI
+381 L
-396 EGTSF
+396 
-401 DFEGAR
+401 
-407 AKAEVNIGSNAEL
+407 
-420 IAGNDVLLGSNAV
+420 
-433 ANTIFK
+433 NT
-439 ASSKFAPMLETTEEL
+439 TTEADTKAVIE
-454 YYALGSKTVS
+454 
-464 KVEVANG
+464 NG
-471 AKISSKGDVKLNAQS
+471 AKITANNINVNAVNV
-486 TNSNSIKIK
+486 TNDFINMAAKTTMFPDDS
-495 NPTSVIGSKAG
+495 
-506 ASTGLPSIQLVVLAS
+506 LPSFSIAA
-521 ETDSDTKAIVNSDAT
+521 AIRNAD
-536 IEAKNVEVDAVNYS
+536 
-550 SLSAVTEAIANID
+550 
-563 SAKNTGVAVSVN
+563 
-575 INNSN
+575 
-580 INTEAKIDGTID
+580 INTEAKI
-592 TNNQGTVSVN
+592 NNKINANGDVNVN
-602 AQNLHMNTNVAKAEV
+602 AQNLHVASINSTASVSEPKSGALDSAINSGLKGTMIGKAQKAVEQIQSKISGLLGTFIADAAPNASGSVVVNTVNNNATATVGNQADITANKVNINSNIVDMTINAATAKASDNKTASYVPAPGIAVIVNEQNNSAKAQIEDTDGTNSAKIKAADGLNV
-617 TTDPPKT
+617 SATTEQPMNEAT
-624 LLTTL
+624 FEFLL
-629 KLNGILD
+629 
-636 KITAKFSSLLD
+636 SLAQLGTD
-647 LGGNSLIDTS
+647 LV
-657 GLPKASIAATINDSN
+657 LPDGAL
-672 ITTNATIG
+672 
-680 KNASVHAD
+680 AD
-688 NVNVNAN
+688 NVNSFELNTNAPW
-695 TIDLTVN
+695 DLTGLK
-702 NALANVKTDTASGAS
+702 AMFGDTSAEILADIKDIKLGLKQSGAIS
-717 SYMSN
+717 H
-722 PGVAV
+722 
-727 VVNNQNNNTTA
+727 
-738 KIENGTE
+738 
-745 LNQANV
+745 
-751 TANNTL
+751 
-757 NVNATTELPR
+757 
-767 NSATIEFLL
+767 
-776 NILQTGYDIGNL
+776 
-788 PSDVEGNLSA
+788 
-798 ELDDDWDIRLLLQ
+798 
-811 GITNPVNEVTAD
+811 
-823 ITNLYNEFKTSIKD
+823 
-837 SLGLQGFFNNW
+837 LGLKGFTNNW
-848 ASTSSSVKDGTGLSA
+848 AQSSSKVKDGGVGLAGSFVYSEVVNDTIARIGNGAQITETG
-863 SVISSDIINNT
+863 
-874 NALIGDYSNIQGNNV
+874 NV
-889 IVNAANKTIQYN
+889 VVNAANKIIQNN
-901 AAGQISKLFIPTG
+901 ASGDLSKLWKISGATG
-914 LGGDNGIGGNVIV
+914 ESSGVGGSGIVTY
-927 ENVTNN
+927 VTNN
-933 TKAKIGNN
+933 TKAQIGEN
-941 VNIDVDGNADVLSGT
+941 VVIDSKGDVKVNSANQQSYINAAITGSSTKQGLAFSGS
-956 ENQFLTVVSTGS
+956 TVV
-968 KASGENGVSI
+968 
-978 SGSVTVQEVDGET
+978 QELKGTT
-991 ESSIGSS
+991 ESSIGNNTIIS
-998 KIKANNLNVKVGEAK
+998 ANNLDVTAGKASISTAK
-1013 IKEIAKADDVLF
+1013 RSFDQFITDPFENEEDQIITDDV
-1025 TFGDEIWKDLPTDI
+1025 
-1039 VYEPGFDLDLSS
+1039 DLSS
-1051 PTISSFGGI
+1051 PQIRRFLEL
-1060 DPDTG
+1060 DEKTG
-1065 LLTFKDE
+1065 LIAVDSPVDI
-1072 ATIIKDGISNILVAG
+1072 ADGISNITITG
-1087 ALSQQKQ
+1087 ALSNQKGTTSDPSQ
-1094 AGATGSSS
+1094 TSSS
-1102 GAAVG
+1102 GVAIG
-1107 ASVNV
+1107 ASVVV
-1112 SEFNRIVSAII
+1112 SDIQKEVNALI
-1123 NNGADI
+1123 ADNAEI
-1129 TLLDSLNVTADSKIQ
+1129 TLNNDLNVKADTLNQ
-1144 SINVASAGAF
+1144 TLNLALAGAF
-1154 AGGVSLGDNSG
+1154 AGGVKLKKDKGDSSSASTQSANGKTNLLNSWQDKTSNSATKADEMLAKADSASKTSQKLDQHGRPIIKVDGKEYVTDLNGQYHDGKGNVLKDSSGNSVKYQGSLGNE
-1165 GGLLSG
+1165 
-1171 AKSKANGVLDK
+1171 KAN
-1182 LKNKLTPSLIANLTS
+1182 
-1197 DDKKVSVG
+1197 
-1205 GESYNINSDG
+1205 
-1215 SIKTDNGTSL
+1215 
-1225 KDANGNDIKF
+1225 
-1235 QGSMGKEAASLD
+1235 LD
-1247 NLDASKGQTK
+1247 NTKKAS
-1257 NISAAAAGS
+1257 NNMSAAAAGS
-1266 VNTQINTSTTKAEIG
+1266 VNVHLNNSNVKAEVGNAKI
-1281 AATIKVAN
+1281 TVKN
-1289 NVNVEA
+1289 NLNVEA
-1295 NQTTKSLNIGGGVAN
+1295 NQETNVLNIGGGVAN
-1310 ASTVGAGAAVNFIQ
+1310 ASTVGAGAAVNLIE
-1324 NSNQTSANV
+1324 NNNQTQALIN
-1333 DGANIT
+1333 GADVT
-1339 FTKKSSNNNK
+1339 FTGDGDNL
-1349 LNVKANENN
+1349 LNILAEENN

-1364 IGVGVTTTGTGDV
+1364 IGAGVTKTSTSD
-1377 NTATSAGGSF
+1377 TATQVSAGGSF
-1387 NADVLENSV
+1387 NTDILTNKVIAEANNIKV
-1396 KASIQNATVSNSANG
+1396 KQSNGINN
-1411 KIDVDVNA
+1411 IDVNVDA
-1419 ENHSTAYKGAGGMA
+1419 ENHSTSFKGAGGMA
-1433 VSVAQSGNTSVG
+1433 VEVAQAGNTSVG

-1467 INNADNVSVSAN
+1467 INNANTVSVSAN

-1502 QNGYTFQG
+1502 QSGYTFQG
-1510 SMGTDVINNTINA
+1510 AMGTDVINNTINA

-1530 DSTGNLDVVANNN
+1530 DSTGNFDVVANNN

-1560 GVGVGVGAIVNVIN
+1560 GVGIGVGAIVSVIN

-1580 ILNNSSIKNTNNV
+1580 ILNNSNIKNVNNV
-1593 NVKTSNNEDLKFLAA
+1593 NVEIFNNEDLKFLAA

-1621 VNGVVNVINNNIISS
+1621 ANGIVNVINNNIISS
-1636 IDSSTVNN
+1636 IDSSSVKN
-1644 SNLINVIADYDNS
+1644 SGFTNVIADYDNS
-1657 IQGITAVGAGSNSG
+1657 IEGITFVGAGSNSG
-1671 VATIGANVLSN
+1671 VATISANVLSN
-1682 TLLSNN
+1682 VLSSDNV
-1688 IAQIKGSNVTSGGKL
+1688 AQIKGSNVTSSGKL
-1703 IVQATTDETIDVIP
+1703 TVQSTTDETIDVIP

-1736 NVVSNNTAAKIDKN
+1736 NVVSNSTSAKIDKN
-1750 DSDEKSTILA
+1750 DSGKKSTISA
-1760 NNIDVMASD
+1760 NNIDVVASD

-1785 TATVAG
+1785 TATVGGA
-1791 VILADV
+1791 ILADV

-1811 ENGGN
+1811 QNGGN
-1816 VKVEASAK
+1816 VKVDASAK
-1824 NIFGAENPNDITLG
+1824 NIFGAENPNEITLG
-1838 SLTGK
+1838 SLTNK
-1843 VEAGQDISTSD
+1843 VQNGEDITNSD

-1897 NAGTIDVLAS
+1897 NAGNIDVLAS
-1907 NKTVVDVIVGNI
+1907 NKTVADVIVGNI

-1959 KVDATSSQIY
+1959 KVDAVSSQIY

-1990 NIITNSTNAYIGN
+1990 NIIANSTNAYIGN
-2003 NTTIKSNGTLDVLAK
+2003 NTTIKSNGTLDVLSS

-2030 SAAGTAA
+2030 NAAGTAA

-2050 VNAIVGKNSSNGQKQ
+2050 VNAIVGNNSTGGQKQ
-2065 GEINVGNN
+2065 GEISVGKD
-2073 VNIKADD
+2073 VNIKANDA
-2080 TQNFKA
+2080 QNFKA

-2110 EVNAGVQDTTL
+2110 EVNAGIQDTTL
-2121 KTSNSSINVE
+2121 KTSNGSINVE

-2156 NDITALMPLVGIVN
+2156 SDVAALMPLVGIVN

-2177 SIGANIIANVVS
+2177 SVGANVIANVVS

-2198 STVSTTSGL
+2198 ATVSTTNGL
-2207 NVKANSTM
+2207 NVEANSTM
-2215 NTYDAIISTTFATAA
+2215 NTYDAIISTTFATTA

-2244 TKAIV
+2244 TKALV
-2249 QNSTVEKGNVI
+2249 QNSTVEKGNVK
-2260 VSADDTFNLNSV
+2260 VSANDTFNLNSV
-2272 VFSIAAAVGAG
+2272 VFSVAAAVAAG

-2288 IENANVIEN
+2288 IENANIIEN
-2297 SVIANVINSD
+2297 SVIANVINSN
-2307 IQNASTVSV
+2307 ILNADSVNV

-2326 ILAALSVANTGAGVN
+2326 ILAAASIANTGAGVN
-2341 VIPVVNQF
+2341 VIPVINQF

-2356 IEDSSVNNAATSLL
+2356 IEGGSVNNAATSLS
-2370 AKTKANINAGI
+2370 AKTKANVNAGI
-2381 VGASAAITGASIG
+2381 AGVSAAIAGASIG
-2394 GYTITNIFDNDI
+2394 GYTIANIFDNDI
-2406 NATIDETELTNTKST
+2406 YATINGTELTNAKST
-2421 ALTAESDIDILN
+2421 SLIAESDIDILN
-2433 GLASGGLAG
+2433 GLASGGLTG
-2442 IGANILANVL
+2442 IGVSGLANVL
-2452 VNTINNNIGA
+2452 VNTINNNVGA
-2462 NISNSLI
+2462 NISNSSI
-2469 KDGSISASA
+2469 KDGSISTTA

-2486 NAYAIAGT
+2486 NAYAVAGT
-2494 FEGATTV
+2494 VKGATAIV
-2501 INTAV
+2501 NTAV

-2550 GASVGANAIVN
+2550 GASIGANAIVN

-2592 LINNKLGLI
+2592 LLNNKLGLI
-2601 SAAAGAIGAGVDVNV
+2601 SLAAGAIGAGVDVNV
-2616 VNNAVIAELLTNEKG
+2616 INNAVIAELLTNSNG

-2650 LIVSAAGGIAGI
+2650 SIVSAAGGIGGI

-2676 FSNISE
+2676 FSNASE

-2688 NGSIGEINSNSN
+2688 NGSLGEINPNSN

-2762 KITNTGVSVGGAA
+2762 KISNTGVSVGGAA

-2802 GDVKVEANNRVKA
+2802 GNVKIDANSTVKA
-2815 DVDVT
+2815 DIDVT
-2820 RVTVAGAG
+2820 KATVAGVG

-2845 VADTVIN
+2845 AANSVIN
-2852 AGNLNI
+2852 TKGNLTVN
-2858 SANSEDNIDIDVI
+2858 ANSTDNIDIDVLSI
-2871 SVLGAAAGANVSV
+2871 LGSVAGANVSV
-2884 AIADTNNNV
+2884 AVADTNNNV

-2906 DVNINASNTSNLAS
+2906 DVNINASNASNLAS

-2950 ATGTVDANNMNI
+2950 ATGTIDANNMNL

-3008 INNKGTTNIL
+3008 INNNGTTNIL

-3026 NEATSTKAEIKAQK
+3026 NQAASMKAEIKAQK
-3040 TSVALADI
+3040 TGVAVA
-3048 NVTNLNTTVNSKTE
+3048 NVNVSNFNATVNSKTE

-3071 TNSLNIKSMA
+3071 TNNLNIKSMA

-3090 NTNIGAIEV
+3090 NTNIGAVKV
-3099 QTLNMNANVMGSNT
+3099 QTLNMNANVTGSNT
-3113 INISGNNTITG
+3113 INISGNN
-3124 NAIVKLTDDADTN
+3124 AIVQNAVVELTDDADTN
-3137 AQISNMQ
+3137 AQITNMQ
-3144 LSLVGAA
+3144 LSLVGTA

-3172 MGDMN
+3172 MGDMD
-3177 VESNVNRDTYNSIE
+3177 VKSTVNRDTYNSIE
-3191 SNSGAIVKVGVFK
+3191 SNSGAIVDVNVFK
-3204 ITTSTTGDSNVNM
+3204 ITTSTTGDSNVNI

-3228 GLMVIANAV
+3228 GLTVIANAV

-3248 AALLAISKNTSGN
+3248 AALLAISKSSSGN
-3261 TVNATNNINVNGAN
+3261 TLNASNNINVNGAK

-3330 ANDVDISSTAK
+3330 ANDVNISSTAK

-3362 TRTNINNTVT
+3362 TRTNINNTVS

-3379 NNSTINATSDM
+3379 DNSTVNATSDM
-3390 DINVDTNSSFEQTLN
+3390 NINVDTNSTFSQSLD
-3405 ASGTG
+3405 ASGSG

-3422 VINNNNFNVSNNAT
+3422 VTNNNKFNVLNNAT
-3436 VSADSLNIAL
+3436 VSADTLNIAL
-3446 DSSNTLIN
+3446 DSSNELTNNVNL
-3454 KVDLNAD
+3454 DAS
-3461 HFGFRDIDGS
+3461 HFGFRDIDGK
-3471 SNITLEINN
+3471 SNITLTINN
-3480 LIDNKGHI
+3480 TIDNKGHI

-3505 LDQDVKVT
+3505 LDQDVKVK

-3533 KMNVAQNADIISNK
+3533 HMNVAKDADIISNK
-3547 DVIINYLSGN
+3547 DVIVNYLSGN

-3564 IEDLTC
+3564 VEDLTC
-3570 RILFGIPIHTVNRY
+3570 RILFGIPIHVVNRY
-3584 KRISQNVNNSLQL
+3584 SRISQNVSNSLQL
-3597 DGVIKAGTSAQ
+3597 DGVIKAGIAAQ
-3608 RYMYIDKNGNI
+3608 RYMYIDKDGNI
-3619 DMEKLKGFM
+3619 DMDKLKGFM
-3628 QEEYKLVDAS
+3628 QDEYKLVNAS

-3645 TEDTIKGLEGE
+3645 TQDTIKGLEGE
-3656 VDKLQEKIDELQAQ
+3656 VDKLQEKIDELKAQ
-3670 ADKNDALISDY
+3670 ADKNDALIAEY
-3681 KTALNEITNLLNS
+3681 KTSLNELTSLLNN

-3709 TEVQNAVVGEGENKI
+3709 SEVQNAVVGEGENKI

-3733 EKANPNKTTE
+3733 EKANPNKDTGAE
-3743 TEYTASITEVAKEVL
+3743 NTASITEVAKEVL
-3758 DGEENIDK
+3758 NGEENLDK

-3772 TAYNTANGKFSTKI
+3772 TAYNAANGKFSTKT

-3798 VLLGN
+3798 ILLGN
-3803 DDKTKTDAIN
+3803 NDDAKNKAIE
-3813 NLTAGKN
+3813 NLTNGKN
-3820 ELKSVIADFE
+3820 ELTSVIADFE
-3830 NLNKGYKDNLETL
+3830 NANKGYKESLETL

-3861 LSDLVIE
+3861 LSDLVIK

-3891 EENGK
+3891 EEDGK

-3947 NHLANTGTPVADN
+3947 NHLANTTTPVADN
-3960 VLLETDGDILGI
+3960 VYLVTEGDIKGI

-3982 PLLLSPVASDII
+3982 PLLSSPVASDII
-3994 FNGTVAI
+3994 FNGTVTL
-4001 GGNPIKI
+4001 GGDPVKI

-4022 SGTKDIVASQGN
+4022 SGSKDIVATQGN
-4034 FEYNVPTTIFT
+4034 FEYNVPTTVFT
-4045 LNANDRIIAGKNV
+4045 LNSNDRIIAGQNV
-4058 NIDVQEAKINGT
+4058 NINVQEAKINGT
-4070 IKAGYGDRNLTI
+4070 IKAGYGNRNLTI
-4082 TSDMLKDENLIVD
+4082 TNAMLNNLIVD
-4095 PNTGDKNMVN
+4095 PNTGERNMVN
-4105 LAGTDKTPYLNETNN
+4105 LGGADKSPYLNATNN

-4173 VVNGLENN
+4173 VINGLENN
-4181 RQNGSFTNKGTI
+4181 RQNGSFANKGTI

-4223 FGFISGD
+4223 FGFINGD
-4230 NVSELNVSGQNGVNV
+4230 KVSELNISGQNGVKV
-4245 KEKLSE
+4245 EEKLSE

-4259 DTYGNSSITNTAS
+4259 DTYGNSSITNTGS

-4286 LTTTNEGLGGTIV
+4286 LTTTNEGLGGTII
-4299 NGTLKNTIGT
+4299 NGTLKNTTGI
-4309 LTATNKNGELLVNE
+4309 LTVTNKNGELLVNE

-4377 GNNLTVTNKGNGGA
+4377 GNNLTVTNKGDGGA
-4391 TISGLVK
+4391 TVSGLIK
-4398 NTGNKLTVDNQNAK
+4398 NTGNKLTLENQNEK
-4412 LYIDGNI
+4412 LYIDGSV
-4419 ENYGNNLEVKNSGE
+4419 ENYGNNLEVKNSGSK
-4433 QGAEI
+4433 GVEI
-4438 EGTVKGYGNNS
+4438 EGIVKGDGNNS

-4454 NTNGNLLVS
+4454 NTNGNL
-4463 ETGEIQNA
+4463 T
-4471 GNNLTVSN
+4471 
-4479 SGNGNVTIEGLVQ
+4479 
-4492 NEGVDL
+4492 
-4498 TLFNSG
+4498 
-4504 LGGITVIGSVI
+4504 
-4515 NKGNDLIVDNQ
+4515 
-4526 DGLLSVNANGLIQN
+4526 
-4540 TGNLLKLTNTGA
+4540 
-4552 GITIDGT
+4552 
-4559 IEGFRGVAANDKGD
+4559 
-4573 IEVKNEKGTLLVNAS
+4573 
-4588 GKIENTGNNLTVTN
+4588 
-4602 KGNGGATISG
+4602 
-4612 LVKNT
+4612 
-4617 GNKLTVDNQNAK
+4617 
-4629 LYIDGNIENHGNNLE
+4629 
-4644 VKNSGE
+4644 
-4650 QGAEIEGIVRG
+4650 
-4661 IGSNSTVKVT
+4661 
-4671 NEGGNLKINENAEV
+4671 INENAEV
-4685 TNESQTTADNL
+4685 TNESETMTDNL

-4704 ILDIFGKIFNKNK
+4704 VLDIFGKIFNKNI
-4717 GNTEVKNINQSATSK
+4717 GNTKVTNINQSATSEIK
-4732 IVVEET
+4732 VNET
-4738 GTVTNTNG
+4738 GSITNTNG
-4746 TLLVQNNGG
+4746 TLLVQNKGG
-4755 LGIIIDGLINNKL
+4755 LGVTIDGLINNKF

-4778 TNTSEI
+4778 TNTSGI
-4784 LISTIGKIVN
+4784 LISTIGRIINDNGQIYITN
-4794 NNGTINVTNKGQK
+4794 NGQK
-4807 ETGLDVDGL
+4807 EAGVDVEGL
-4816 INAINQDIV
+4816 INAINKDIV

-4830 SNIEIGEYET
+4830 SNIEIGEYAT
-4840 GNDNY
+4840 DNDNY
-4845 ILANNGNV
+4845 ILANNGSV

-4858 NGNILNGIIDPD
+4858 NGNIINGIIDPD

-4890 INAGEN
+4890 INASQN
-4896 LTITTNGGN
+4896 LKITTNGGN

-4926 RDYTESINVNVKGKV
+4926 RDYTESINVNVKGTV
-4941 KVDAKNN
+4941 TVDAKNN
-4948 GNALVNLR
+4948 DNALVNLR
-4956 AKNSDLKVDNI
+4956 AKNSDLKVNSI
-4967 KSDGNIMLTAIDW
+4967 KSDGNVMLTAADW
-4980 KQKDEETPN
+4980 KQKDEETPD

-4997 GYSIVNASSNTNVA
+4997 GYSIINAAVDKNVA
-5011 NVEGRNIS
+5011 NVTGRNIS
-5019 LISSNNIGADGN
+5019 LISSNNIGENGN
-5031 SFTYKQLENGTISG
+5031 SFTYNQLENGTISA

-5088 GKMKIVSKGS
+5088 GTLKIVSKAA
-5098 NLTFYDLGRLVNLL
+5098 NLTIYDLGKLTNLL
-5112 GDEDDILFPH
+5112 GAEEDILYPH
-5122 DKISI
+5122 DKILMST
-5127 SSVIPDAIEIHVLDI
+5127 VVPDATEIHVLDI
-5142 NPATRIDPNNAN
+5142 NPATRIDPNDAN

-5162 FLEGKN
+5162 YIEGKN

-5190 SNISNVLRPN
+5190 SPVSNALRPN
-5200 GFDATE
+5200 GFDAQ
-5206 DRTYANDFTDKNAIK
+5206 DGRMYANDFTDPNAPK
-5221 DLTASGFNTVG
+5221 DLKASGFNTVG
-5232 GGNKLVFDIQGV
+5232 DGEKLVFDIQGV

-5253 GTENQR
+5253 GKEEQR

-5283 YKTKDVTLSLN
+5283 YKAKDATLSLN
-5294 SSDSAPLDNRG
+5294 SGENAPLDNRG

-5324 LHMSDTFVTNYAEF
+5324 LHMSDTFITNYAEF
-5338 RNGNRGGEP
+5338 RNGNREGEP

-5362 IVDNDYYRN
+5362 IVDNDYHRN
-5371 ISNDFGIPVTSQ
+5371 IANDFGIPVTSQ

-5459 YIRFSVLED
+5459 FIRFNVLED
-5468 SGIRLDKKKKQKTPR
+5468 SGIGLDKKKKQKTPR
-5483 IIAIVDISRGGIAVT
+5483 IIAIVDISRGGISVT
-5498 HDGSLKVGEK
+5498 HDGSLKVGER
-5508 MIVSLSCYGMDIS
+5508 MVVSLSCHGMDVS
-5521 PEVEVVRVSGNN
+5521 PEVEVVRVTGNN

-5556 AEDANNLQTS
+5556 AEKNDNLQTS

>member
-6 RNKGCKKYITGILTL
+6 KSRRCKKYITAVLTA

-35 TDITNVTPTQGTGHY
+35 TDISGINPTQGTGHY

-137 GALSAIAPT
+137 GALTAIAPT
-146 TNAYDKFILDSA
+146 ANAYNKFILDSA
-158 ISSGLNQGYDY
+158 ISSGFNQGYDY

-206 GNLSNADKAAI
+206 GNASAADKAAI

-222 KNYTGANEK
+222 KNFTGANEK
-231 LATVQAANEL
+231 LATVQAADNL

-250 TNGNAFVKDGGKITI
+250 TDANAFVKDGGKITI

-274 NPGIMDKI
+274 TPGIVDKI
-282 VIKGKEY
+282 VIEGKEY
-289 VIEQLMD
+289 AIEQLMD
-296 ENTGNWLDN
+296 ESTGNWLDDN
-305 NMLPQELRE
+305 LLPQELRDK
-314 QGVDGEY
+314 GVNGEY
-321 LTGVIK
+321 LTGVISK
-327 TMLEDSIPSDATDS
+327 MLEDSIPSDAKNPN
-341 DAHNKTN
+341 AHNETN

-376 FPNAS
+376 SPNAS

-420 IAGNDVLLGSNAV
+420 IAGNNVSLNSNAV

-439 ASSKFAPMLETTEEL
+439 ASSKYAPMIETTEEL

-464 KVEVANG
+464 KVEVADG

-495 NPTSVIGSKAG
+495 NPTSTIGSKVG
-506 ASTGLPSIQLVVLAS
+506 ASTGLPSIQLVVLANQT
-521 ETDSDTKAIVNSDAT
+521 EADTKATVNSGAI

-550 SLSAVTEAIANID
+550 TSSAVIESIANID
-563 SAKNTGVAVSVN
+563 AAKNTGVAVAVN

-580 INTEAKIDGTID
+580 INTEAKIDGTIN
-592 TNNQGTVSVN
+592 TNNKGTVSVN
-602 AQNLHMNTNVAKAEV
+602 AQNLHMNTNLAKTEV

-680 KNASVHAD
+680 KNASIHAD

-702 NALANVKTDTASGAS
+702 NALANVKANTASGAS
-717 SYMSN
+717 SYMPN

-738 KIENGTE
+738 KIESGTD
-745 LNQANV
+745 LNHANV
-751 TANNTL
+751 IANDTL

-798 ELDDDWDIRLLLQ
+798 ELDEDWDIRLLLQ

-823 ITNLYNEFKTSIKD
+823 ISNLYNEFKTSIKD

-848 ASTSSSVKDGTGLSA
+848 ASTSSSVKDGTGLAA
-863 SVISSDIINNT
+863 SVISSNVVNNT
-874 NALIGDYSNIQGNNV
+874 NALIGDYANIQGNNV

-914 LGGDNGIGGNVIV
+914 LGGDNGVGGNVIV

-941 VNIDVDGNADVLSGT
+941 ANIDADGDVDVLSGT

-978 SGSVTVQEVDGET
+978 SGSVTIQGVDGET
-991 ESSIGSS
+991 ESSVGSS
-998 KIKANNLNVKVGEAK
+998 KIKASNLNVKVGDAK

-1025 TFGDEIWKDLPTDI
+1025 SFGDEIWNDLPTDI

-1072 ATIIKDGISNILVAG
+1072 ATTIKDGISNILVAG

-1094 AGATGSSS
+1094 SGGSSNGSS
-1102 GAAVG
+1102 GGAVG

-1112 SEFNRIVSAII
+1112 SEFDRVVSAII
-1123 NNGADI
+1123 NDGADI

-1144 SINVASAGAF
+1144 SINVALAGAF

-1171 AKSKANGVLDK
+1171 AKSKANGILDK

-1205 GESYNINSDG
+1205 GENYNINSDG
-1215 SIKTDNGTSL
+1215 SIKTDSGTSL
-1225 KDANGNDIKF
+1225 KDSNGNDVKF

-1266 VNTQINTSTTKAEIG
+1266 VNAQINASTTKAEIG
-1281 AATIKVAN
+1281 NATIKVGN

-1295 NQTTKSLNIGGGVAN
+1295 NQTTKSLNLGGGVSN
-1310 ASTVGAGAAVNFIQ
+1310 AATVGAGAAVNFVQ
-1324 NSNQTSANV
+1324 NSNQTTANI
-1333 DGANIT
+1333 DGANVT
-1339 FTKKSSNNNK
+1339 FTEKSSNNNK

-1364 IGVGVTTTGTGDV
+1364 IGVGTTKAGSDDQNV
-1377 NTATSAGGSF
+1377 SVSAGGSF

-1396 KASIQNATVSNSANG
+1396 TASIENATVLNSANG
-1411 KIDVDVNA
+1411 KIDVDVNS
-1419 ENHSTAYKGAGGMA
+1419 ENHSTSYKGAGGLA
-1433 VSVAQSGNTSVG
+1433 VSVGQSGNTSVG

-1467 INNADNVSVSAN
+1467 INNANNVSVSAN
-1479 KDKTQKTEELISVG
+1479 KDKNQKTEDLISVG

-1502 QNGYTFQG
+1502 QSGYTFQG
-1510 SMGTDVINNTINA
+1510 AMGTDVVNNTISA
-1523 IVDNSTI
+1523 IVDNSTIGSTGNLDVIDNSTI
-1530 DSTGNLDVVANNN
+1530 DSTGDLDVVANNN
-1543 FSNGNIAGALG
+1543 FNNGNITGALG
-1554 FSTAAT
+1554 FSSAAT

-1574 NNLQAA
+1574 NNIQAA
-1580 ILNNSSIKNTNNV
+1580 ISNNSDIKNASNV
-1593 NVKTSNNEDLKFLAA
+1593 NVETSNNEDLKFLAI

-1621 VNGVVNVINNNIISS
+1621 ANGIVNVVNNNIISS
-1636 IDSSTVNN
+1636 IESSTVNN
-1644 SNLINVIADYDNS
+1644 SGLTNVIADYDNS
-1657 IQGITAVGAGSNSG
+1657 IQGITFVGAGSNSG

-1682 TLLSNN
+1682 VLSSNN
-1688 IAQIKGSNVTSGGKL
+1688 LSQIKGSNVTTEGKL
-1703 IVQATTDETIDVIP
+1703 TVQSTTDETIDVIP

-1723 GSSTVTGAANVGV
+1723 GSGTAAAAANVGV
-1736 NVVSNNTAAKIDKN
+1736 NVVQNATTAKIDKN
-1750 DSDEKSTILA
+1750 DSGKKSTISA
-1760 NNIDVMASD
+1760 NGIDVVASD
-1769 NTKSSS
+1769 ITQSRS
-1775 RGGTIAASGG
+1775 RGGTIAATGG
-1785 TATVAG
+1785 TAAVG
-1791 VILADV
+1791 GSILADV
-1797 YTKNVDAHIDNATI
+1797 YTKNVDAHIDNSTI
-1811 ENGGN
+1811 KNGGN
-1816 VKVEASAK
+1816 IKVEAKAE
-1824 NIFGAENPNDITLG
+1824 NIFGAKNPNEITLG
-1838 SLTGK
+1838 SLTNK
-1843 VEAGQDISTSD
+1843 VQNGEDITNSD

-1860 MTYDIAGSNTAGIS
+1860 MTYDVAGAKNAGVS
-1874 GSLISKT
+1874 GSLISKV
-1881 VVNEVNSYI
+1881 VVNEINSYI
-1890 GSNVEIQ
+1890 GPDVEIQ
-1897 NAGTIDVLAS
+1897 NAGNIDVLAS
-1907 NKTVVDVIVGNI
+1907 NLTVADVIVGNI

-1931 FSNVNSADVNAYIAN
+1931 FSNVNTSDVNAYIAN
-1946 GAKIGTVSNAGNI
+1946 GAKIGTVSNVGNI
-1959 KVDATSSQIY
+1959 KVDAASSQIY

-1990 NIITNSTNAYIGN
+1990 NIIANSTNAYIGN
-2003 NTTIKSNGTLDVLAK
+2003 SSYINSDGTLVVNANDL
-2018 DTMDVETLNLGV
+2018 MDVESLNLGV
-2030 SAAGTAA
+2030 SASGTAA
-2037 VGGAVF
+2037 VGGVVF

-2050 VNAIVGKNSSNGQKQ
+2050 VNAIVGKNSTNGEKQ
-2065 GEINVGNN
+2065 GEINVGKN
-2073 VNIKADD
+2073 VDINADD

-2086 NIALVAAS
+2086 NIALVAGS

-2121 KTSNSSINVE
+2121 KTTNGSINVE
-2131 ANNDFNKDKET
+2131 ANNSFNKDKET

-2156 NDITALMPLVGIVN
+2156 SDVAALMPLVGIVN

-2177 SIGANIIANVVS
+2177 SVGANVIANVVS

-2198 STVSTTSGL
+2198 STVSTTDGL
-2207 NVKANSTM
+2207 NVSANSAM

-2230 GVGLAGVNNIYSGE
+2230 GVGVTGINNIYSGE
-2244 TKAIV
+2244 TKAVV
-2249 QNSTVEKGNVI
+2249 QNSTVENGNVEI
-2260 VSADDTFNLNSV
+2260 SADDTFNLNSV
-2272 VFSIAAAVGAG
+2272 VFSIAAAIGSGA
-2283 ASVSA
+2283 AVSA

-2297 SVIANVINSD
+2297 SVIANLINSK
-2307 IQNASTVSV
+2307 ILNTENLNAVNV
-2316 NAQNSVYIND
+2316 NLNAQNSVYINN
-2326 ILAALSVANTGAGVN
+2326 ILAALSVVNTGAGVN
-2341 VIPVVNQF
+2341 VIPNVNQF

-2356 IEDSSVNNAATSLL
+2356 IEDSSINNAATSLL
-2370 AKTKANINAGI
+2370 AKTKANVNAGV
-2381 VGASAAITGASIG
+2381 VGASAAVTGAGVG

-2406 NATIDETELTNTKST
+2406 NAIIDDATLTNAKST
-2421 ALTAESDIDILN
+2421 TLTAESDIDILN

-2452 VNTINNNIGA
+2452 VNTINNNVGA
-2462 NISNSLI
+2462 NISNSTI
-2469 KDGSISASA
+2469 DGGSISNSSIDGGSVSTSA

-2486 NAYAIAGT
+2486 NAYAVAGT
-2494 FEGATTV
+2494 VKGGTTV

-2517 IDTSADNVSNISV
+2517 DNVSIDNASNISV

-2540 TNMGVAAAGL
+2540 TNMGVAATGL
-2550 GASVGANAIVN
+2550 GASIGANAIVN
-2561 VIENTTKAYID
+2561 VIENTTKAYIN

-2584 LVSSDDNI
+2584 LVSSDDEI

-2601 SAAAGAIGAGVDVNV
+2601 SLAAGAIGAGVDVNV
-2616 VNNAVIAELLTNEKG
+2616 INNAVIAELLTNENG

-2645 IGADN
+2645 IGMDN
-2650 LIVSAAGGIAGI
+2650 SIVSAAGGIAGI
-2662 AANVVVNSFGSKVN
+2662 AANVVVNSIGSKAD
-2676 FSNISE
+2676 FSDVSE
-2682 LNSANI
+2682 LSSSNI
-2688 NGSIGEINSNSN
+2688 NGSIGEIDSNSN

-2705 KNGETKTASYNLTQ
+2705 KNGETKTASYNLTS
-2719 GTTKEGTK
+2719 GTIKEGTK
-2727 ATINGNVAATGKNSD
+2727 ANVNGNIKTTGKNSNNES
-2742 GDAIKVAATNT
+2742 IKVAATNT

-2762 KITNTGVSVGGAA
+2762 KISNTGVSAGLAA
-2775 VGGNVLAT
+2775 VGGNVLVT
-2783 DMKYKTNASIEGGK
+2783 NMKHKANALIQGGE
-2797 ITANS
+2797 INANS

-2828 IEGGVGYFNNAS
+2828 IEGGVGYFNNSS

-2893 QSLVSGNVDIDAN
+2893 HSLVSGKVDIDAN

-2935 VNRTKS
+2935 VNRTQS

-2950 ATGTVDANNMNI
+2950 ATGTVAANNMNI
-2962 IASSDGV
+2962 IASSDGI

-2975 KMGSYSAITVDVAN
+2975 KMGSFSAITVDVAN

-2995 SEFLAGIDNSNIK
+2995 SEFLAGIDNSNIE
-3008 INNKGTTNIL
+3008 INNYGTTNIL

-3026 NEATSTKAEIKAQK
+3026 NEATSTKAEIKAQR
-3040 TSVALADI
+3040 TGVAVANI
-3048 NVTNLNTTVNSKTE
+3048 KVSNFNATVNSKTE
-3062 AKLNTGNFT
+3062 AKLNSGDFT
-3071 TNSLNIKSMA
+3071 TNNLNIKSMA

-3090 NTNIGAIEV
+3090 NTNIGAIDV
-3099 QTLNMNANVMGSNT
+3099 QTLNMNANVMGSNI
-3113 INISGNNTITG
+3113 INISGNNTITE

-3137 AQISNMQ
+3137 AQITNMQ
-3144 LSLVGAA
+3144 LSLVGTA
-3151 VNESVSKVDTDTT
+3151 VNKSVSKVDTDTA

-3177 VESNVNRDTYNSIE
+3177 VESSVNRDTYNSIE
-3191 SNSGAIVKVGVFK
+3191 SNSGAIVKVGVFEIK
-3204 ITTSTTGDSNVNM
+3204 TSTTGESNVNI

-3228 GLMVIANAV
+3228 GLTVSANAV

-3248 AALLAISKNTSGN
+3248 AALLAISKSSSGN
-3261 TVNATNNINVNGAN
+3261 TVNAANNINVNGAK

-3330 ANDVDISSTAK
+3330 AKDVDISSTAK
-3341 IGTKNN
+3341 IGTKNDDN
-3347 EAIAYTIRAAGGIAE
+3347 IAYTIRAAGGIAE
-3362 TRTNINNTVT
+3362 TTTNINNAVS

-3379 NNSTINATSDM
+3379 DNSTVNATSDM
-3390 DINVDTNSSFEQTLN
+3390 NINVDTNSTFSQSLD
-3405 ASGTG
+3405 ASGSG

-3422 VINNNNFNVSNNAT
+3422 VTNNNKFNVLNNAT
-3436 VSADSLNIAL
+3436 VSSDVLNVSL
-3446 DSSNTLIN
+3446 DSSNNLKN
-3454 KVDLNAD
+3454 NVNLDAN
-3461 HFGFRDIDGS
+3461 HFGFRDIDGT
-3471 SNITLEINN
+3471 SNITLNINN
-3480 LIDNKGHI
+3480 LIDNNGHI
-3488 KADTLAQ
+3488 KADDLAQ

-3518 PTSAVDGLVKYTVNN
+3518 PTSAVDGSVQYNVNN
-3533 KMNVAQNADIISNK
+3533 KMNVAKNADIISNK
-3547 DVIINYLSGN
+3547 DVIVNYLSGN

-3564 IEDLTC
+3564 VEDLTC

-3584 KRISQNVNNSLQL
+3584 KRISQNVSNSLQL
-3597 DGVIKAGTSAQ
+3597 DGVIKAGTAAQ
-3608 RYMYIDKNGNI
+3608 RYMYIDKDGNI
-3619 DMEKLKGFM
+3619 DKEKLKGFM
-3628 QEEYKLVDAS
+3628 QDEYKLVDAS

-3656 VDKLQEKIDELQAQ
+3656 VDKLQEKINELQEQ
-3670 ADKNDALISDY
+3670 ADKNDALIAEY
-3681 KTALNEITNLLNS
+3681 KASLNELTNLLS
-3694 INNAISVTDAQNQFK
+3694 EINNAISVTDAQNQFK
-3709 TEVQNAVVGEGENKI
+3709 SEVQTAIVGDGENKI

-3733 EKANPNKTTE
+3733 EKANPNQDAGAE
-3743 TEYTASITEVAKEVL
+3743 NTASITEVAKEVL
-3758 DGEENIDK
+3758 NGEENIDK

-3772 TAYNTANGKFSTKI
+3772 TAYNTAKGKFSTKTSG
-3786 IDGYEYSLYNGK
+3786 DYQYSLYNGK
-3798 VLLGN
+3798 IVLGN
-3803 DDKTKTDAIN
+3803 NDEAKTNAIN
-3813 NLTAGKN
+3813 NVTAGIN
-3820 ELKSVIADFE
+3820 SLDGIIADFE
-3830 NLNKGYKDNLETL
+3830 NMNKGYKDNLETL

-3861 LSDLVIE
+3861 LPDSVIE

-3896 KTINIKGNG
+3896 KIINIKGDG

-3982 PLLLSPVASDII
+3982 PLLSNPVASDII

-4001 GGNPIKI
+4001 GGNPLKI

-4022 SGTKDIVASQGN
+4022 SGSKDIVATQGN

-4045 LNANDRIIAGKNV
+4045 LNTNDRIIAGQNV
-4058 NIDVQEAKINGT
+4058 NIDAQEAKINGT

-4082 TSDMLKDENLIVD
+4082 TSDMLKEENLIVD

-4105 LAGTDKTPYLNETNN
+4105 LAGVDKSPYLNETNN

-4148 TGNGKVTYTNGYAT
+4148 TGNGKVAYTNGYAT

-4173 VVNGLENN
+4173 VINGLENN
-4181 RQNGSFTNKGTI
+4181 RQNGSFANKGTI
-4193 TNVVNQ
+4193 ANVINQ
-4199 GSNKATTKISS
+4199 GSNKATTTISS
-4210 KGNIDILGQIKSG
+4210 IGNIDILGQVKSG
-4223 FGFISGD
+4223 LGFIDGD
-4230 NVSELNVSGQNGVNV
+4230 NVSELNISGKNGVNV

-4251 TGEIIATI
+4251 TGETIATI
-4259 DTYGNSSITNTAS
+4259 DTYGNSSITNTGS
-4272 SIVIDGIVQNTNGN
+4272 SIVIDGIVQNAGGN
-4286 LTTTNEGLGGTIV
+4286 LTTTNEGLGGTII
-4299 NGTLKNTIGT
+4299 NGTLKNTTGA
-4309 LTATNKNGELLVNE
+4309 LTVTNKNGELLVNE
-4323 TGKVKSEN
+4323 TGKIKSEN
-4331 GTIKLNNTTGT
+4331 GIIKLNNTTGT

-4350 DGVNGDVE
+4350 DGVNGDIE
-4358 ILNENGEL
+4358 ITNENGLL
-4366 LVDTLG
+4366 LVDTTG

-4377 GNNLTVTNKGNGGA
+4377 GNNLTITNSGNLGTEILGLVSNDGKNLKVENKTAGLLVDGTIQNTGENLDVINSGANGAAINGLIKGKEGNTTVENTNGNLLVSKTGIIQNEDKNLTVTNKGDGGA
-4391 TISGLVK
+4391 TISGSIK
-4398 NTGNKLTVDNQNAK
+4398 NTGNKLTLENQNEK
-4412 LYIDGNI
+4412 LYIDGSV
-4419 ENYGNNLEVKNSGE
+4419 ENYGNNLEVKNSGSK
-4433 QGAEI
+4433 GVEI
-4438 EGTVKGYGNNS
+4438 EGIVKGEGNNS

-4454 NTNGNLLVS
+4454 NTNGNL
-4463 ETGEIQNA
+4463 
-4471 GNNLTVSN
+4471 
-4479 SGNGNVTIEGLVQ
+4479 TI
-4492 NEGVDL
+4492 
-4498 TLFNSG
+4498 
-4504 LGGITVIGSVI
+4504 
-4515 NKGNDLIVDNQ
+4515 NQ
-4526 DGLLSVNANGLIQN
+4526 
-4540 TGNLLKLTNTGA
+4540 
-4552 GITIDGT
+4552 
-4559 IEGFRGVAANDKGD
+4559 
-4573 IEVKNEKGTLLVNAS
+4573 
-4588 GKIENTGNNLTVTN
+4588 
-4602 KGNGGATISG
+4602 
-4612 LVKNT
+4612 
-4617 GNKLTVDNQNAK
+4617 
-4629 LYIDGNIENHGNNLE
+4629 
-4644 VKNSGE
+4644 
-4650 QGAEIEGIVRG
+4650 
-4661 IGSNSTVKVT
+4661 
-4671 NEGGNLKINENAEV
+4671 NAEV
-4685 TNESQTTADNL
+4685 TNKSNTTADNL
-4696 LVQNNSSG
+4696 LVQNDSSG
-4704 ILDIFGKIFNKNK
+4704 VLDIFGKIFNKNK
-4717 GNTEVKNINQSATSK
+4717 GNTKVTNINQSATSEIK
-4732 IVVEET
+4732 VNET
-4738 GTVTNTNG
+4738 GSITNTNG
-4746 TLLVQNNGG
+4746 TLFVQNNGG
-4755 LGIIIDGLINNKL
+4755 LGITIDGLINNKL
-4768 GATTVENLNE
+4768 GEITVKNLNE
-4778 TNTSEI
+4778 TNTSGI
-4784 LISTIGKIVN
+4784 LISTIGRIINEDGKIN
-4794 NNGTINVTNKGQK
+4794 ITNKGQK

-4816 INAINQDIV
+4816 INAINKDIV

-4830 SNIEIGEYET
+4830 SNIEIGEYAT
-4840 GNDNY
+4840 DNDNY
-4845 ILANNGNV
+4845 ILANKGN
-4853 IINQT
+4853 IEINQT

-4890 INAGEN
+4890 INAGKN

-4997 GYSIVNASSNTNVA
+4997 GYSIINAANNKNVA

-5019 LISSNNIGADGN
+5019 LISSNNIGENGN
-5031 SFTYKQLENGTISG
+5031 SFTYNQLENGTISAM
-5045 LAEND
+5045 AEND
-5050 LYISGLGNNDNIWQL
+5050 LYITGMGNNDNIWQL
-5065 IAKRGNLGLDLSGN
+5065 IAKRGNLGLDLTGN
-5079 ATIREITAG
+5079 AIIREITSG
-5088 GKMKIVSKGS
+5088 GNLKIVSKAA
-5098 NLTFYDLGRLVNLL
+5098 NLTIYDLGKLTNLL
-5112 GDEDDILFPH
+5112 SEDDDILYPH
-5122 DKISI
+5122 DKILM
-5127 SSVIPDAIEIHVLDI
+5127 SSVVPDATEIHVLDI

-5162 FLEGKN
+5162 YIEGKN

-5190 SNISNVLRPN
+5190 SNVSNALRPN
-5200 GFDATE
+5200 GFDAKE
-5206 DRTYANDFTDKNAIK
+5206 NRTYANDFTDPNAIK

-5232 GGNKLVFDIQGV
+5232 EGEKLVFDIQGV

-5253 GTENQR
+5253 GNENQR

-5270 EIFDNPIGFKETV
+5270 EIFDNPVGFKETV
-5283 YKTKDVTLSLN
+5283 YKAKDVTLSLN
-5294 SSDSAPLDNRG
+5294 SSENAPLENRG

-5324 LHMSDTFVTNYAEF
+5324 LHMSDAFITNYAEF
-5338 RNGNRGGEP
+5338 RNGNREGEP

-5362 IVDNDYYRN
+5362 IVDNDYHRN

-5459 YIRFSVLED
+5459 YIRFNVLED
-5468 SGIRLDKKKKQKTPR
+5468 SGVHLDKKKKQKTPR

-5508 MIVSLSCYGMDIS
+5508 MVVSLSCHGIDIS

-5556 AEDANNLQTS
+5556 ADDKTLQTS

>member
-6 RNKGCKKYITGILTL
+6 NNKGCKKYITGILTL

-35 TDITNVTPTQGTGHY
+35 TDISGINPTQGTGHY
-50 DIHPDFASGTMGFKH
+50 DIHPEFVHGDMGFRH
-65 YNNFNLSQGD
+65 YENFNLSQGD
-75 VANLIFA
+75 IANLIF
-82 LKNGNISLD
+82 LVKNGQIPVEK
-91 RFVNLVD
+91 FVNLVD
-98 TQIIINGLLNTIKDG
+98 NQIIINGLLNGVLSNGD
-113 GIGGHAIFVSPQGM
+113 IGGHAIFVSPQGM
-127 VVGASGVLNV
+127 VIGASGVLNV
-137 GALSAIAPT
+137 GALTAIAPT
-146 TNAYDKFILDSA
+146 RANYESVRGRYYQLNTTNGQYEPVLNIVNDSYINENYQTVTRTDAEQADYDINVTLKNGDQ
-158 ISSGLNQGYDY
+158 QG
-169 ENNLAI
+169 
-175 LKASDMGANID
+175 NID
-186 INGKIISRGDVNLY
+186 VNGKIISRGNVELVG
-200 AKQINI
+200 KNI
-206 GNLSNADKAAI
+206 TVRKDPNNPNAQKAGI
-217 FAGVN
+217 LAGVN
-222 KNYTGANEK
+222 KNFNNANIK
-231 LATVQAANEL
+231 LTTVEAANNL
-241 FNALVATDV
+241 FNALVNTDEK
-250 TNGNAFVKDGGKITI
+250 NANAFDKQGNIIVK
-265 QAQSVKQAA
+265 AQSIKNITNEDIKESDIPSEGLNEENGQTIENMLANGIIQKPDDAFVNPDSFENNASSVIIEDAILKAHDIDVSATTKVVYDAKKGAPSLNYITNPDSTVLGQLLSNGYANWEGARSKATVTIGDGAELYASGDVLLNAIAIATSNIKVAPLKYTKKVQVADIAEMYYALGTKTQADVVVQNGA
-274 NPGIMDKI
+274 
-282 VIKGKEY
+282 
-289 VIEQLMD
+289 VIEA
-296 ENTGNWLDN
+296 
-305 NMLPQELRE
+305 
-314 QGVDGEY
+314 
-321 LTGVIK
+321 
-327 TMLEDSIPSDATDS
+327 S
-341 DAHNKTN
+341 
-348 YAIVN
+348 
-353 VVNSLLKSANDI
+353 NDFVA
-365 DINATSKVDYI
+365 NATSKNTLWAKIKNVTTMLDQAI
-376 FPNAS
+376 MPNWQV
-381 RLFNSAIGNLIQAAI
+381 II
-396 EGTSF
+396 
-401 DFEGAR
+401 
-407 AKAEVNIGSNAEL
+407 VN
-420 IAGNDVLLGSNAV
+420 
-433 ANTIFK
+433 T
-439 ASSKFAPMLETTEEL
+439 TTE
-454 YYALGSKTVS
+454 ADTKAV
-464 KVEVANG
+464 VENG
-471 AKISSKGDVKLNAQS
+471 AKITANNINVNAVNV
-486 TNSNSIKIK
+486 TNDFINMAAKTTMFPDDS
-495 NPTSVIGSKAG
+495 
-506 ASTGLPSIQLVVLAS
+506 LPSFSIAA
-521 ETDSDTKAIVNSDAT
+521 AIRNAD
-536 IEAKNVEVDAVNYS
+536 
-550 SLSAVTEAIANID
+550 
-563 SAKNTGVAVSVN
+563 
-575 INNSN
+575 
-580 INTEAKIDGTID
+580 INTEAKI
-592 TNNQGTVSVN
+592 NNEINANGDVNVN
-602 AQNLHMNTNVAKAEV
+602 AQNLHVASINSTASVSE
-617 TTDPPKT
+617 PKS
-624 LLTTL
+624 
-629 KLNGILD
+629 GALD
-636 KITAKFSSLLD
+636 SAI
-647 LGGNSLIDTS
+647 NS
-657 GLPKASIAATINDSN
+657 GLKGTM
-672 ITTNATIG
+672 IG
-680 KNASVHAD
+680 KAQKAVEQIQSKISGLLGTFIADAAPNASGSVV
-688 NVNVNAN
+688 VN
-695 TIDLTVN
+695 TVN
-702 NALANVKTDTASGAS
+702 NNATATVGNQADITANKVNINSNIVDMTINGATAKASDNKTASYVPA
-717 SYMSN
+717 

-727 VVNNQNNNTTA
+727 IVNEQNNSAKAQIEDTDGTNSA
-738 KIENGTE
+738 KIKAANG
-745 LNQANV
+745 
-751 TANNTL
+751 L
-757 NVNATTELPR
+757 NVNATTEQPM
-767 NSATIEFLL
+767 NEATFEFLL
-776 NILQTGYDIGNL
+776 SLAQLGTDLVLPDGALADNVSSFELNTNAPWDLTGLKAMFGDT
-788 PSDVEGNLSA
+788 SA
-798 ELDDDWDIRLLLQ
+798 EIL
-811 GITNPVNEVTAD
+811 AD
-823 ITNLYNEFKTSIKD
+823 IKDIK
-837 SLGLQGFFNNW
+837 LGLKQSGAISHLGLKGFTNNW
-848 ASTSSSVKDGTGLSA
+848 AQSSSKVKDGGVGLAGSFVYSEVVNDTIARIGNGAQITETG
-863 SVISSDIINNT
+863 
-874 NALIGDYSNIQGNNV
+874 NV
-889 IVNAANKTIQYN
+889 VVNAANKIIQNN
-901 AAGQISKLFIPTG
+901 ASGDLSKLWKISGATG
-914 LGGDNGIGGNVIV
+914 ESSGVGGSGIVTY
-927 ENVTNN
+927 VTNN
-933 TKAKIGNN
+933 AKAQIGENVVIDSKSDVKVNSANQQSYINAAITGSSTKQGLAF
-941 VNIDVDGNADVLSGT
+941 SGS
-956 ENQFLTVVSTGS
+956 TVV
-968 KASGENGVSI
+968 
-978 SGSVTVQEVDGET
+978 QELKGTT
-991 ESSIGSS
+991 ESSIGNNTIIS
-998 KIKANNLNVKVGEAK
+998 ANNLDVTAGKASISTAK
-1013 IKEIAKADDVLF
+1013 RSFDQFITDPFENEEDQIITDDV
-1025 TFGDEIWKDLPTDI
+1025 
-1039 VYEPGFDLDLSS
+1039 DLSS
-1051 PTISSFGGI
+1051 PQIRRFLEL
-1060 DPDTG
+1060 DEKTG
-1065 LLTFKDE
+1065 LIAVDSPVDIT
-1072 ATIIKDGISNILVAG
+1072 DGISNITITG
-1087 ALSQQKQ
+1087 ALSNQKGTTSDPSQ
-1094 AGATGSSS
+1094 TSSS
-1102 GAAVG
+1102 GVAIG
-1107 ASVNV
+1107 ASVVV
-1112 SEFNRIVSAII
+1112 SDIQKEVNALI
-1123 NNGADI
+1123 ADNAEI
-1129 TLLDSLNVTADSKIQ
+1129 TLNNDLNVKADTLNQ
-1144 SINVASAGAF
+1144 TLNLALAGAF
-1154 AGGVSLGDNSG
+1154 AGGVKLKKDKGDSSSASTQSANGKTNLLNSWQDKTSNSATKADEMLAKADSASKTSQKLDQHGRPIIKVDGKEYVTDLNGQYHDGKGNVLKDSSGNSVKYQGSLGNE
-1165 GGLLSG
+1165 
-1171 AKSKANGVLDK
+1171 KAN
-1182 LKNKLTPSLIANLTS
+1182 
-1197 DDKKVSVG
+1197 
-1205 GESYNINSDG
+1205 
-1215 SIKTDNGTSL
+1215 
-1225 KDANGNDIKF
+1225 
-1235 QGSMGKEAASLD
+1235 LD
-1247 NLDASKGQTK
+1247 NTKKAS
-1257 NISAAAAGS
+1257 NNMSAAAAGS
-1266 VNTQINTSTTKAEIG
+1266 VNVHLNNSNVKAEVGNAKI
-1281 AATIKVAN
+1281 TVKN
-1289 NVNVEA
+1289 NLNVEA
-1295 NQTTKSLNIGGGVAN
+1295 NQETNVLNIGGGVAN
-1310 ASTVGAGAAVNFIQ
+1310 ASTVGAGAAVNLIE
-1324 NSNQTSANV
+1324 NNNQTQSLIN
-1333 DGANIT
+1333 GADVT
-1339 FTKKSSNNNK
+1339 FTGDGDNL
-1349 LNVKANENN
+1349 LNILAEENN

-1364 IGVGVTTTGTGDV
+1364 IGAGVTKTSTSD
-1377 NTATSAGGSF
+1377 TATQVSAGGSF
-1387 NADVLENSV
+1387 NTDILTNKVIAEANNIKV
-1396 KASIQNATVSNSANG
+1396 KQSNGINN
-1411 KIDVDVNA
+1411 IDVNVDA
-1419 ENHSTAYKGAGGMA
+1419 ENHSTSYKGAGGLA
-1433 VSVAQSGNTSVG
+1433 VSVGQSGNTSVG

-1467 INNADNVSVSAN
+1467 INNANNVSVSAN
-1479 KDKTQKTEELISVG
+1479 KDKNQKTEDLISVG

-1502 QNGYTFQG
+1502 QSGYTFQG
-1510 SMGTDVINNTINA
+1510 AMGTDVVNNTISA
-1523 IVDNSTI
+1523 IVDNSTIGSTGNLDVIDNSTI
-1530 DSTGNLDVVANNN
+1530 DSTGDLDVVANNN
-1543 FSNGNIAGALG
+1543 FNNGNIAGALG
-1554 FSTAAT
+1554 FSSAAT

-1574 NNLQAA
+1574 NNIQAA
-1580 ILNNSSIKNTNNV
+1580 ISNNSDIKNASNV
-1593 NVKTSNNEDLKFLAA
+1593 NVETSNNEDLKFLAA

-1621 VNGVVNVINNNIISS
+1621 ANGIVNVINNNIISS
-1636 IDSSTVNN
+1636 IDSSSVKN
-1644 SNLINVIADYDNS
+1644 SGFTNVIADYDNS
-1657 IQGITAVGAGSNSG
+1657 IEGITFVGAGSNSG
-1671 VATIGANVLSN
+1671 VATISANVLSN
-1682 TLLSNN
+1682 VLSSDNV
-1688 IAQIKGSNVTSGGKL
+1688 AQIKGSNVTSSGKL
-1703 IVQATTDETIDVIP
+1703 TVQSTTDETIDVIP

-1736 NVVSNNTAAKIDKN
+1736 NVVSNSTSAKIDKN
-1750 DSDEKSTILA
+1750 DSGKKSTISA
-1760 NNIDVMASD
+1760 NNIDVVASD

-1785 TATVAG
+1785 TATVGGA
-1791 VILADV
+1791 ILADV

-1811 ENGGN
+1811 QNGGN
-1816 VKVEASAK
+1816 VKVDASAK
-1824 NIFGAENPNDITLG
+1824 NIFGAENPNEITLG
-1838 SLTGK
+1838 SLTNK
-1843 VEAGQDISTSD
+1843 VQNGEDITNSD

-1897 NAGTIDVLAS
+1897 NAGNIDVLAS
-1907 NKTVVDVIVGNI
+1907 NKTVADVIVGNI

-1946 GAKIGTVSNAGNI
+1946 GAKIGTISNVGNI
-1959 KVDATSSQIY
+1959 KVDAVSSQIY

-1990 NIITNSTNAYIGN
+1990 NIIANSTNAYIGN
-2003 NTTIKSNGTLDVLAK
+2003 NTTIKSNGTLDVLAG

-2030 SAAGTAA
+2030 NAAGTAA

-2050 VNAIVGKNSSNGQKQ
+2050 VNAIVGNNSTGGQKQ
-2065 GEINVGNN
+2065 GEINVGKN
-2073 VNIKADD
+2073 VDINADD

-2110 EVNAGVQDTTL
+2110 EVNAGIQDTTL
-2121 KTSNSSINVE
+2121 KTSNGSINVE

-2156 NDITALMPLVGIVN
+2156 SDVAALMPLVGIVN

-2177 SIGANIIANVVS
+2177 SVGANVIANVVS

-2198 STVSTTSGL
+2198 ATVSTTNGL
-2207 NVKANSTM
+2207 NVEANSTM
-2215 NTYDAIISTTFATAA
+2215 NTYDAIISTTFATTA

-2244 TKAIV
+2244 TKALV
-2249 QNSTVEKGNVI
+2249 QNSTVEKGNVK
-2260 VSADDTFNLNSV
+2260 VSANDTFNLNSV
-2272 VFSIAAAVGAG
+2272 VFSVAAAVGAG

-2288 IENANVIEN
+2288 IENANIIEN
-2297 SVIANVINSD
+2297 SVIANVINSN
-2307 IQNASTVSV
+2307 ILNADSVNV

-2326 ILAALSVANTGAGVN
+2326 ILAAASIANTGAGVN
-2341 VIPVVNQF
+2341 VIPVINQF

-2356 IEDSSVNNAATSLL
+2356 IEDSSINNAATSLL
-2370 AKTKANINAGI
+2370 AKTKANVNAGI
-2381 VGASAAITGASIG
+2381 VGASAAVTGASVG

-2406 NATIDETELTNTKST
+2406 NAIIDDTTLTNAKST
-2421 ALTAESDIDILN
+2421 TLTAESDIDILN

-2452 VNTINNNIGA
+2452 VNTINNNVGA
-2462 NISNSLI
+2462 NISNSSI
-2469 KDGSISASA
+2469 DGGSVSTSA

-2486 NAYAIAGT
+2486 NAYAVAGT
-2494 FEGATTV
+2494 VKGATTV

-2540 TNMGVAAAGL
+2540 TNMGVAVAGL
-2550 GASVGANAIVN
+2550 GASIGANAIVN

-2592 LINNKLGLI
+2592 LLNNKLGLI
-2601 SAAAGAIGAGVDVNV
+2601 SLAAGAIGAGVDVNV
-2616 VNNAVIAELLTNEKG
+2616 INNAVIAELLTNSNG

-2650 LIVSAAGGIAGI
+2650 SIVSAAGGIAGI

-2676 FSNISE
+2676 FSNASE

-2762 KITNTGVSVGGAA
+2762 KISNTGVSVGGAA

-2802 GDVKVEANNRVKA
+2802 GNVKIDANSTVKA
-2815 DVDVT
+2815 DIDVT
-2820 RVTVAGAG
+2820 KATVAGVG

-2845 VADTVIN
+2845 AANSVIN
-2852 AGNLNI
+2852 TKGNLTVN
-2858 SANSEDNIDIDVI
+2858 ANSTDNIDIDVLSI
-2871 SVLGAAAGANVSV
+2871 LGTVAGANVSV
-2884 AIADTNNNV
+2884 AVADTNNNV
-2893 QSLVSGNVDIDAN
+2893 QSLVSGNVDIDTN
-2906 DVNINASNTSNLAS
+2906 DVNINASNASNLAS

-2950 ATGTVDANNMNI
+2950 ATGTIDANNMNL

-3026 NEATSTKAEIKAQK
+3026 NQAASMKAEIKAQK
-3040 TSVALADI
+3040 TGVAVA
-3048 NVTNLNTTVNSKTE
+3048 NVNVSNFNATVNSKTE

-3071 TNSLNIKSMA
+3071 TNNLNIKSMA
-3081 DRDAVIGSN
+3081 DRDAIIGSN
-3090 NTNIGAIEV
+3090 NTNIGAVEV
-3099 QTLNMNANVMGSNT
+3099 QTLNMNANVTGSNT
-3113 INISGNNTITG
+3113 INISGNN
-3124 NAIVKLTDDADTN
+3124 AIVQNAVVELTDDADTN
-3137 AQISNMQ
+3137 AQITNMQ
-3144 LSLVGAA
+3144 LSLVGTA
-3151 VNESVSKVDTDTT
+3151 VNESVSKVDTDTA

-3172 MGDMN
+3172 MGDMD
-3177 VESNVNRDTYNSIE
+3177 VKSTVNRDTYNSIE
-3191 SNSGAIVKVGVFK
+3191 SNSGAIVDVNVFK
-3204 ITTSTTGDSNVNM
+3204 ITTSTTGESNVNI

-3228 GLMVIANAV
+3228 GLTVIANAV

-3248 AALLAISKNTSGN
+3248 AALLAISKSSSGN
-3261 TVNATNNINVNGAN
+3261 TVNATNNINVNGAK

-3330 ANDVDISSTAK
+3330 ANDVNISSTAK

-3362 TRTNINNTVT
+3362 TRTNINNTVS

-3390 DINVDTNSSFEQTLN
+3390 NINVDTNSSFSQSLD
-3405 ASGTG
+3405 ASGSG

-3422 VINNNNFNVSNNAT
+3422 VTNNNKFNVLNNAT
-3436 VSADSLNIAL
+3436 VSSDVLNVSL
-3446 DSSNTLIN
+3446 DSSNNLKN
-3454 KVDLNAD
+3454 NVNLDAN
-3461 HFGFRDIDGS
+3461 HFGFRDIDGT
-3471 SNITLEINN
+3471 SNITLNINN
-3480 LIDNKGHI
+3480 LIDNNGHI
-3488 KADTLAQ
+3488 KADDLAQ

-3533 KMNVAQNADIISNK
+3533 EMNVAQNADIISNK
-3547 DVIINYLSGN
+3547 DVIVNYLSGN

-3584 KRISQNVNNSLQL
+3584 KRISQNVSNSLQL
-3597 DGVIKAGTSAQ
+3597 DGVIKAGTAAQ
-3608 RYMYIDKNGNI
+3608 RYMYIDKDGNI

-3628 QEEYKLVDAS
+3628 QDEYKLVDAS

-3645 TEDTIKGLEGE
+3645 TQDTIKGLEGE
-3656 VDKLQEKIDELQAQ
+3656 VDKLQEKITELQAQ
-3670 ADKNDALISDY
+3670 ADKNDALIAEY
-3681 KTALNEITNLLNS
+3681 KTSLNELTSLLNN

-3709 TEVQNAVVGEGENKI
+3709 SEVQTAVVGDGENKI

-3758 DGEENIDK
+3758 GGQENLDK

-3772 TAYNTANGKFSTKI
+3772 TAYDTANEKFSTKT
-3786 IDGYEYSLYNGK
+3786 IDGYEYSLYDGK

-3803 DDKTKTDAIN
+3803 DDEAKTNAIN

-3820 ELKSVIADFE
+3820 ELASVIADFE

-3891 EENGK
+3891 EEDGK
-3896 KTINIKGNG
+3896 KVININGDG

-3982 PLLLSPVASDII
+3982 PLLSNPVASDII

-4001 GGNPIKI
+4001 GGNPLKI

-4022 SGTKDIVASQGN
+4022 SGSKDIVATQGN

-4045 LNANDRIIAGKNV
+4045 LNANDRIIAGQNV

-4070 IKAGYGDRNLTI
+4070 IKAGYGNRNLTI
-4082 TSDMLKDENLIVD
+4082 TNDMLNNLIVD
-4095 PNTGDKNMVN
+4095 PNTGERNMVN
-4105 LAGTDKTPYLNETNN
+4105 LGGADKSPYLNATNN

-4173 VVNGLENN
+4173 VINGLENN
-4181 RQNGSFTNKGTI
+4181 RQNGSFANKGTI

-4223 FGFISGD
+4223 FGFINGD
-4230 NVSELNVSGQNGVNV
+4230 NVSELNISGQNGVKV
-4245 KEKLSE
+4245 EEKLSE

-4259 DTYGNSSITNTAS
+4259 DTYGNSSITNTGS

-4286 LTTTNEGLGGTIV
+4286 LTTTNEGLGGTII
-4299 NGTLKNTIGT
+4299 NGTLKNTTGI
-4309 LTATNKNGELLVNE
+4309 LTVTNKNGELLVNE

-4377 GNNLTVTNKGNGGA
+4377 GNSLTVTNKGDGGA
-4391 TISGLVK
+4391 TVSGLIK
-4398 NTGNKLTVDNQNAK
+4398 NTGNKLTLDNQNEK
-4412 LYIDGNI
+4412 LYIDGSV
-4419 ENYGNNLEVKNSGE
+4419 ENYGNNLEVKNSGSK
-4433 QGAEI
+4433 GVEI
-4438 EGTVKGYGNNS
+4438 EGIVKGDGNNS

-4454 NTNGNLLVS
+4454 NTNGNL
-4463 ETGEIQNA
+4463 T
-4471 GNNLTVSN
+4471 
-4479 SGNGNVTIEGLVQ
+4479 
-4492 NEGVDL
+4492 
-4498 TLFNSG
+4498 
-4504 LGGITVIGSVI
+4504 
-4515 NKGNDLIVDNQ
+4515 
-4526 DGLLSVNANGLIQN
+4526 
-4540 TGNLLKLTNTGA
+4540 
-4552 GITIDGT
+4552 
-4559 IEGFRGVAANDKGD
+4559 
-4573 IEVKNEKGTLLVNAS
+4573 
-4588 GKIENTGNNLTVTN
+4588 
-4602 KGNGGATISG
+4602 
-4612 LVKNT
+4612 
-4617 GNKLTVDNQNAK
+4617 
-4629 LYIDGNIENHGNNLE
+4629 
-4644 VKNSGE
+4644 
-4650 QGAEIEGIVRG
+4650 
-4661 IGSNSTVKVT
+4661 
-4671 NEGGNLKINENAEV
+4671 INENAEV
-4685 TNESQTTADNL
+4685 TNESETMTDNL

-4704 ILDIFGKIFNKNK
+4704 VLDIFGKIFNKNI
-4717 GNTEVKNINQSATSK
+4717 GNTKVTNINQSATSEIK
-4732 IVVEET
+4732 VNET
-4738 GTVTNTNG
+4738 GSITNTNG
-4746 TLLVQNNGG
+4746 TLLVQNKGG
-4755 LGIIIDGLINNKL
+4755 LGVTIDGLINNKF

-4778 TNTSEI
+4778 TNTSGI
-4784 LISTIGKIVN
+4784 LISTIGRIIN
-4794 NNGTINVTNKGQK
+4794 DNGQINIANKGQK
-4807 ETGLDVDGL
+4807 VAGVDVEGL
-4816 INAINQDIV
+4816 INAINKDIV

-4830 SNIEIGEYET
+4830 SNIEIGEYAT
-4840 GNDNY
+4840 DNDNY
-4845 ILANNGNV
+4845 ILANNGSV

-4858 NGNILNGIIDPD
+4858 NGNIINGIVDPD
-4870 TNNKNQNHDLGNPDH
+4870 TSNKNQNHDLGNPDH

-4890 INAGEN
+4890 INASQN
-4896 LTITTNGGN
+4896 LKITTNGGN

-4926 RDYTESINVNVKGKV
+4926 RDYTESINVNVKGTV
-4941 KVDAKNN
+4941 TVDAKNN
-4948 GNALVNLR
+4948 DNALVNLR
-4956 AKNSDLKVDNI
+4956 AKNSDLKVNSI
-4967 KSDGNIMLTAIDW
+4967 KSDGNVMLTAADW

-4989 PNNEEYYR
+4989 PNNEAYYR
-4997 GYSIVNASSNTNVA
+4997 GYSIINAANNKNVA

-5019 LISSNNIGADGN
+5019 LISSNNIGENGN
-5031 SFTYKQLENGTISG
+5031 SFTYNQLENGTISA

-5088 GKMKIVSKGS
+5088 GTLKIVSKAA
-5098 NLTFYDLGRLVNLL
+5098 NLTIYDLGKLTNLL
-5112 GDEDDILFPH
+5112 GAEEDILYPH
-5122 DKISI
+5122 DKILMST
-5127 SSVIPDAIEIHVLDI
+5127 VVPDATEIHVLDI
-5142 NPATRIDPNNAN
+5142 NPATRIDPNDAN

-5162 FLEGKN
+5162 YIEGKN

-5190 SNISNVLRPN
+5190 SPVSNALRPN
-5200 GFDATE
+5200 GFDAQ
-5206 DRTYANDFTDKNAIK
+5206 DGRMYANDFTDPNAPK
-5221 DLTASGFNTVG
+5221 DLKASGFNTVG
-5232 GGNKLVFDIQGV
+5232 DGEKLVFDIQGV

-5253 GTENQR
+5253 GKEEQR

-5283 YKTKDVTLSLN
+5283 YKAKDATLSLN
-5294 SSDSAPLDNRG
+5294 SGENAPLDNRG

-5324 LHMSDTFVTNYAEF
+5324 LHMSDTFITNYAEF
-5338 RNGNRGGEP
+5338 RNGNREGEP

-5362 IVDNDYYRN
+5362 IVDNDYHRN
-5371 ISNDFGIPVTSQ
+5371 IANDFGIPVTSQ

-5459 YIRFSVLED
+5459 FIRFNVLED
-5468 SGIRLDKKKKQKTPR
+5468 SGIGLDKKKKQKTPR
-5483 IIAIVDISRGGIAVT
+5483 IIAIVDISRGGISVT
-5498 HDGSLKVGEK
+5498 HDGSLKVGER
-5508 MIVSLSCYGMDIS
+5508 MVVSLSCHGMDVS
-5521 PEVEVVRVSGNN
+5521 PEVEVVRVTGNN

-5556 AEDANNLQTS
+5556 AEKNDNLQTS